1 MQEKEYDLFMNMLRN
16 PDASFDTFV
25 AGGLTTDNT
34 QLLGRSEYESSEK
47 VQEALKDQ
55 YGQFD
60 KNQFDQLYNN
70 AQMYYNLLS
79 SANYDKAMQEQVT
92 YHRDDI
98 FAPADQRR
106 TGPDYQQVI
115 VSNPY
120 KQTSSV
126 FELGK
131 VGERTKSV
139 DELAQANKVL
149 LNPSTA
155 GDNLENAQWG
165 DSPNDSFAEHFFDT
179 LVLAQYDED
188 GTHTDLVS
196 GQIVEHKKGD
206 LKLDQNGNFYY
217 EKLDGRDIYGRRVL
231 NKMNVLTTDGS
242 FWNRYDF
249 FDSDDINQ
257 KSVGGSILKNL
268 ALVGTMFIPYV
279 GPWIAGLSIA
289 TQLAGLG
296 ATLGKMIAGSDNP
309 TLSEIEGWSK
319 SVSRQGAQT
328 EYAQENTWCWENFI
342 NLIGDVAGQLK
353 EQRFVFE
360 KIPYALSGTNIYSK
374 ESMAAKLAELQ
385 KGQQKLF
392 ETRVGDLSKLG
403 KTKEGLQL
411 SVDELRTMSTLK
423 AQAELDSFMKGYQ
436 KLGEVMS
443 KGYMT
448 AITVGDTYGEA
459 KQAGA
464 SDLDATLLTLGYA
477 AGEYALLNTGLGEW
491 ILPELRAGRY
501 KSQAIAKALANIN
514 QDTQAL
520 YRQFGTTLKNVPK
533 EGKKQYVKKIFNL
546 GRDIARA
553 EYATGSRALTASLA
567 AGAGEGVEEVS
578 EELLADFS
586 KGCYDVVKWL
596 QGEDTRLDS
605 FGYNFDTGEFNVS
618 DLANRYSMSLVGGFI
633 GGGLTN
639 AGTNYQSINNLG
651 NMTSKQAIEEVVYMA
666 RNGGLNKFLKEVNK
680 MQLGDRNLSMNTQRN
695 EDGTISFVQGTEQ
708 DNQDVYIKR
717 AINQQA
723 RLIEQILQANGA
735 SLSDE
740 SFLDTQTLNDLRF
753 TALHNSSMAGE
764 LLNEFNGLS
773 SDIVK
778 LTSQINTIQ
787 SKALDANGDKAVSDK
802 EKRNNELSDDDKAV
816 IKKLE
821 SQLKD
826 KQKQLQELLE
836 GKRSYEFIAD
846 ALFEMTPAL
855 SGNLTTVTFP
865 LFAEQMYGKKFSE
878 LTNDEKATAQDK
890 YTKWKASEGR
900 EHIKEISTAFRNIS
914 YQVSNLIKQSAEEYQ
929 ATSDVLQSFNKLLA
943 SKYVLPE
950 GSEVMAL
957 KYAQN
962 EIGEKAISEYFVEA
976 YKTEESDKQLR
987 ATIQKLADIDQTL
1000 PKDEIE
1006 KQEKQIQKEV
1016 EDIKTDILL
1025 YNIDHIM
1032 EPYLGLSFANKQVKS
1047 YLLQLLN
1054 RVKLANAT
1062 KIWEWQDWAES
1073 QGIWNEENPYERKNN
1088 DIISYIKYISNLN
1101 DTPLEENLNQFSI
1114 SIGNDPISISG
1125 LQERLNDA
1133 LTDASQDVTR
1143 FNIED
1148 SLYTDLENAID
1159 TMRMYRA
1166 AILAA
1171 RTDQA
1176 RVGDLYGYNAVLNEI
1191 SGSVEGQSYP
1201 ELAEIDSQTADIFVA
1216 DIDANLNK
1224 LIFLKKLYN
1233 INRSQKLSRQ
1243 NRIATKKDLLIYK
1256 RLKSIVQVLDDD
1268 ELNKWE
1274 GFLQL
1279 QTAINGMTLHEDLLR
1294 SNSTN
1299 LSEEQREQF
1308 EKETIQAEDAIYDFF
1323 QIESNKAKL
1332 SDPKQLA
1339 QLINPNKLQ
1348 LYTEGKELL
1357 NEGLDNLDDNSIV
1370 WWLASRSAI
1379 RSTDFYNQYRQTID
1393 PKAEHPL
1400 APIST
1405 QELAIY
1411 NNYAS
1416 IVNGNI
1422 FSNFYKAYRQAI
1434 VEDWKSKT
1442 VDQRREIAKRIN
1454 IDEVLL
1460 SDDMADYALNFLPAP
1475 RYQNIILTEGIPGSG
1490 KSTAVYSTTIKLL
1503 QQTHPDLLKN
1513 VAVVHGA
1520 NADSAIKLRD
1530 DVGLKQDNS
1539 KTYGR
1544 EGFMKEINPEWK
1556 EYQLDPVKRKYLVPR
1571 KDYAIT
1577 DEKEIR
1583 SSLGIKETQTPPSL
1597 IVIDEISKFTAY
1609 DLDQIDRFAK
1619 KYGITVL
1626 VAGDFDQSGIV
1637 GTHSIEI
1644 NGKNLQWNVDLI
1656 RTNFI
1661 RSPKLGVSMRTDNS
1675 IKTANLQKLQAYM
1688 QDPTNEKIVFQ
1699 YYEDET
1705 GLYGDKVLLYNA
1717 TIGRN
1722 EDKEVT
1728 SIETDKQATVQ
1739 VALEEIDKLI
1749 NTLKPG
1755 QKIGYI
1761 YSDRNSPIFTELSS
1775 DKYSKY
1781 IDFRE
1786 GGSAQGLEGQ
1796 YYVIEADFDNNT
1808 TNYLKD
1814 VYTGMSRAQQGSIII
1829 APSGEDKGIINFD
1842 SEQVHEKIDE
1852 PLSNA
1857 TIAKFANDK
1866 KQLLDKIAASGNK
1879 IEYTPR
1885 TSESVVTQ
1893 TTQTTGNGLQAGTNP
1908 TPPPTTLTYEQE
1920 KKELLAAIE
1929 DAEDAVEAD
1938 RFIFEAN
1945 LRHPG
1950 LREDQDV
1957 IAAYNRK
1964 EKEEDELPVIP
1975 FEAIPESLRE
1985 NAVKAIQAA
1994 KSNPRTDSGL
2004 DQNDNNSDLKYGDVV
2019 RISDDEYVVI
2029 VGVKVRENGNHSYET
2044 LRISSPRNN
2053 TWGFESWPYFR
2064 TQITGIV
2071 KQPQVP
2077 SQSEGQINPSTD
2089 KQPEAL
2095 IYEEDSSPITQTDI
2109 IEESAYQEAVDTSN
2123 QEVNLP
2129 QSTTDDTQ
2137 ASIAINM
2144 LLHTFNT
2151 FETGVLVGP
2160 NGEPVPVGSQAWMNA
2175 RIDSINGLIKIDQ
2188 LLGRP
2193 VRTVQEYVR
2202 QIGRLRSILFNTQD
2216 KSDICT
2222 RLQNNLGLSGVYCT
2236 FALKSSPR
2244 PGDKN
2249 KLNGREFVDSN
2260 PTPFSKGISEQTMF
2274 NGSSDTKSHEWHP
2287 KSIVAIIGSKDTGD
2301 VLELPLIALS
2311 SPFTLLQIKDNNGA
2325 NVFDQVFN
2333 RFQTLKNNGMTY
2345 HEISETLIRE
2355 FDGNVKYQNLINLF
2369 KLFNFTDGG
2378 VFYIRDPQWTPA
2390 KNLELLGPQ
2399 FVTNRGYYQGL
2410 PGLGYDNDATP
2421 ESEWLTVN
2429 DFANNPDR
2437 HNPQTYVT
2445 KNVMVSISGMVDA
2458 GDKSVQIVNPGHPFV
2473 LVSYDTDLNSDK
2485 KVVDYYI
2492 RQATDPSVPKKVKL
2506 VYVIP
2511 PKATIREYLDNLH
2524 KILNKEPNVQNI
2536 GQLFTSYKL
2545 LKILIN
2551 NDSFRSEL
2559 ERKAPGLLSKVERA
2573 IQEVDALST
2582 IDQKKDKLYE
2592 TQDWSQEGFSA
2603 KPVKLAGLFD
2613 GVLMSFAYNRNTL
2626 NSLIGEQNTS
2636 SPDDV
2641 SIQLMEAILSQEGID
2656 GIYYNVKVPKDNP
2669 TMIGSFTV
2677 PLQGNNYSISGK
2689 PFRIHGKIDSYTFRG
2704 NMDWLVSYALSK
2716 MNPTKN
2722 GHLQSGDS
2730 YKYRDRNS
2738 NLVQTISPQQRAINN
2753 TLKYLQQKTGRD
2765 FSEFYQDGNIQEGNA
2780 RVVDTLLSDD
2790 NGLIAFTIGNSIK
2803 VSNRSDYLKGV
2814 VVIQDSSGNSSTS
2827 LDAIGTTDNNGNYQ
2841 FTLTTL
2847 NGAEM
2852 QVYNATYDSKN
2863 DTLIITPEVET
2874 KNSNITL
2881 SVTPENVT
2889 DYLNEGR
2896 EILESIFDFDP
2907 TLSDAFQKTTYEEF
2921 IQALNDLEYIGDM
2934 RIDDL
2939 QSLLEDATPE
2949 QKQII
2954 NDLIELERSHDPDK
2968 QDVNDEGQVC
2978 PPNFKILF

>member
-120 KQTSSV
+120 RQTSSV

-268 ALVGTMFIPYV
+268 ALVGTMFIGGV
-279 GPWIAGLSIA
+279 GPWIAGLSVV

-360 KIPYALSGTNIYSK
+360 KIPYVLSGTNIYSK

-618 DLANRYSMSLVGGFI
+618 DLIDRYSMSLVGGFI

-639 AGTNYQSINNLG
+639 AGTNYKSINNLG

-680 MQLGDRNLSMNTQRN
+680 MQLGDRNLSMNIQRN

-836 GKRSYEFIAD
+836 GKRLYEFIAD

-890 YTKWKASEGR
+890 YTKWKVSEGR

-914 YQVSNLIKQSAEEYQ
+914 YQVSNLIKQSAKEYQ

-987 ATIQKLADIDQTL
+987 ATVQKLADIDQTL
-1000 PKDEIE
+1000 PKEEIE

-1299 LSEEQREQF
+1299 LSEEQREEF

-1370 WWLASRSAI
+1370 WWLASRAAI
-1379 RSTDFYNQYRQTID
+1379 RSTDFYNQYRQIID
-1393 PKAEHPL
+1393 PKAERPL

-1520 NADSAIKLRD
+1520 NADSAVKLRD

-1544 EGFMKEINPEWK
+1544 EEFMKEINPEWK

-1688 QDPTNEKIVFQ
+1688 QNPTNEKMVFQ

-1829 APSGEDKGIINFD
+1829 APSGDDKGIINFD

-1879 IEYTPR
+1879 IEYVPR

-1938 RFIFEAN
+1938 RFIWEAS

-1950 LREDQDV
+1950 LRQDQDV
-1957 IAAYNRK
+1957 IDAYNRK
-1964 EKEEDELPVIP
+1964 EREEEEPLPEQSQNP
-1975 FEAIPESLRE
+1975 PQPEE
-1985 NAVKAIQAA
+1985 QA
-1994 KSNPRTDSGL
+1994 G
-2004 DQNDNNSDLKYGDVV
+2004 QNTPDPD
-2019 RISDDEYVVI
+2019 
-2029 VGVKVRENGNHSYET
+2029 
-2044 LRISSPRNN
+2044 
-2053 TWGFESWPYFR
+2053 
-2064 TQITGIV
+2064 
-2071 KQPQVP
+2071 
-2077 SQSEGQINPSTD
+2077 TD

-2137 ASIAINM
+2137 ASITINM

-2151 FETGVLVGP
+2151 FETGVLIGP

-2216 KSDICT
+2216 KSDICN

-2378 VFYIRDPQWTPA
+2378 VFYIRDLQWTPA
-2390 KNLELLGPQ
+2390 KSLELLGPQ

-2677 PLQGNNYSISGK
+2677 PLQGNNYTISGK

-2730 YKYRDRNS
+2730 YKYRDRDS

-2896 EILESIFDFDP
+2896 EVLESIFDFDP

>member
-16 PDASFDTFV
+16 PEASFDVFV

-34 QLLGRSEYESSEK
+34 QLLDRQEYESSGK

-70 AQMYYNLLS
+70 AQIYYNLLS
-79 SANYDKAMQEQVT
+79 STDYDKIMQEQVT

-98 FAPADQRR
+98 FAPTDQRR
-106 TGPDYQQVI
+106 TGPNYKQVV

-120 KQTSSV
+120 KQTSSI

-131 VGERTKSV
+131 VGGRTKSV
-139 DELAQANKVL
+139 DELAQANRVL
-149 LNPSTA
+149 LNPTTA
-155 GDNLENAQWG
+155 GNNLENAQWG
-165 DSPNDSFAEHFFDT
+165 NSPNDSFTEYFFDT

-188 GTHTDLVS
+188 GTHTDLAS
-196 GQIVEHKKGD
+196 GQTVDHKKGD

-217 EKLDGRDIYGRRVL
+217 EKLDKRDVYGRRVL

-296 ATLGKMIAGSDNP
+296 AMLGKMIAGSDNP

-319 SVSRQGAQT
+319 SVSRQGSQT

-360 KIPYALSGTNIYSK
+360 KIPYVLSGTNIYSK
-374 ESMAAKLAELQ
+374 ESMAAKLAKLE
-385 KGQQKLF
+385 KEQQKLF
-392 ETRVGDLSKLG
+392 EVKVGDLSKLG
-403 KTKEGLQL
+403 KSKNELLL
-411 SVDELRTMSTLK
+411 SVSELKTMSALK
-423 AQAELDSFMKGYQ
+423 AQSKLDSFIKGYQ
-436 KLGEVMS
+436 KIGEVMS

-477 AGEYALLNTGLGEW
+477 AGEYALLNTGIGEW

-501 KSQAIAKALANIN
+501 KAQAIAKALANIN
-514 QDTQAL
+514 QDTQTL
-520 YRQFGTTLKNVPK
+520 YRQFGSTLKNVSK
-533 EGKKQYVKKIFNL
+533 EGKKQYIKKIFNI

-553 EYATGSRALTASLA
+553 EYATGSKTLTASLA

-586 KGCYDVVKWL
+586 KGCYDIVKWL

-605 FGYNFDTGEFNVS
+605 FGYSFDTGEFNLSNLV
-618 DLANRYSMSLVGGFI
+618 DRYSMSLVGGFV

-639 AGTNYQSINNLG
+639 IATNYQSINNLG
-651 NMTSKQAIEEVVYMA
+651 NMTSKQAIEEMVYMA
-666 RNGGLNKFLKEVNK
+666 RNGGLNKFLKEINK
-680 MQLGDRNLSMNTQRN
+680 MQLGDRNLSMNIQQN
-695 EDGTISFVQGTEQ
+695 QDGTISFVQGTEQ

-723 RLIEQILQANGA
+723 RLIEQVLQANGA
-735 SLSDE
+735 SISDE
-740 SFLDTQTLNDLRF
+740 SFLDTQTLSDLRF

-764 LLNEFNGLS
+764 LLNEFNDLS
-773 SDIVK
+773 SDIIK

-787 SKALDANGDKAVSDK
+787 NKALDANGDQVVSDK
-802 EKRNNELSDDDKAV
+802 ERRDNEPSNNTKV
-816 IKKLE
+816 IVKNLE
-821 SQLKD
+821 SQLKE
-826 KQKQLQELLE
+826 KQQQLQDLLD
-836 GKRSYEFIAD
+836 GKRSYEFIAN

-855 SGNLTTVTFP
+855 SGNLITVTFP
-865 LFAEQMYGKKFSE
+865 LFAEQMYGKKFSD
-878 LTNDEKATAQDK
+878 LTNNEKAIAYDK
-890 YTKWKASEGR
+890 YTKWKSSEGR
-900 EHIKEISTAFRNIS
+900 EHIKEISTIFRNIS
-914 YQVSNLIKQSAEEYQ
+914 YQVSNLLKQSEEEY
-929 ATSDVLQSFNKLLA
+929 TSTAPKLQQINSLISQLYQNAEGRETDWLVNAQDLIDTSRDKFNMRLTKLLGTEQDVKELQEI
-943 SKYVLPE
+943 SSRYDSIDSSLPDEQKKQQQEQIRQEYVDKLEEILLSNIGKYVQPFLNR
-950 GSEVMAL
+950 G
-957 KYAQN
+957 
-962 EIGEKAISEYFVEA
+962 
-976 YKTEESDKQLR
+976 
-987 ATIQKLADIDQTL
+987 
-1000 PKDEIE
+1000 
-1006 KQEKQIQKEV
+1006 
-1016 EDIKTDILL
+1016 
-1025 YNIDHIM
+1025 
-1032 EPYLGLSFANKQVKS
+1032 FANVETKQQLDS
-1047 YLLQLLN
+1047 LLT
-1054 RVKLANAT
+1054 AT
-1062 KIWEWQDWAES
+1062 QNIIKRKAVEWDLQY
-1073 QGIWNEENPYERKNN
+1073 EENFDPMKVEEVNPYATQILEIKNLK
-1088 DIISYIKYISNLN
+1088 DQISNLN
-1101 DTPLEENLNQFSI
+1101 ITPLEEILNQFSI
-1114 SIGNDPISISG
+1114 SIGNSPINITN
-1125 LQERLNDA
+1125 LQERLNQI
-1133 LTDASQDVTR
+1133 LNDASHDVTK
-1143 FNIED
+1143 FNID
-1148 SLYTDLENAID
+1148 DDLYRDLENAIN
-1159 TMRMYRA
+1159 TMQMYRS

-1171 RTDQA
+1171 RTDSA
-1176 RVGDLYGYNAVLNEI
+1176 RVGDLYGYNATLNEVAKKI
-1191 SGSVEGQSYP
+1191 EGQSYP
-1201 ELAEIDSQTADIFVA
+1201 QLAEINSQVADIFVA
-1216 DIDANLNK
+1216 DIDTSLNK
-1224 LIFLKKLYN
+1224 LQFLKTLYN

-1243 NRIATKKDLLIYK
+1243 DRIAIKKDLLIYK

-1279 QTAINGMTLHEDLLR
+1279 QTTINGMTLHEDLLR
-1294 SNSTN
+1294 NNSTN
-1299 LSEEQREQF
+1299 LTEEQREEF
-1308 EKETIQAEDAIYDFF
+1308 EKETIQIEDAIYDFF
-1323 QIESNKAKL
+1323 QIESNRARL
-1332 SDPKQLA
+1332 NDPKQLA
-1339 QLINPNKLQ
+1339 QLINPDRLQ

-1370 WWLASRSAI
+1370 WWLASRAAV
-1379 RSTDFYNQYRQTID
+1379 RSTDFYNQYKQIID

-1416 IVNGNI
+1416 IVNGNV
-1422 FSNFYKAYRQAI
+1422 FSNFYKAYRLSI
-1434 VEDWKSKT
+1434 VEDWKSKSIE
-1442 VDQRREIAKRIN
+1442 QRREIAKIIN
-1454 IDEVLL
+1454 IDEILL
-1460 SDDMADYALNFLPAP
+1460 SNDMQDYALNFLTAP

-1513 VAVVHGA
+1513 VIVVHGA

-1530 DVGLKQDNS
+1530 DIGLKQDNS
-1539 KTYGR
+1539 KTYDR

-1556 EYQLDPVKRKYLVPR
+1556 EYQLDPIKRRYLIPK

-1577 DEKEIR
+1577 NEKEIR

-1609 DLDQIDRFAK
+1609 DLDQIDMFAK

-1675 IKTANLQKLQAYM
+1675 IKTANLQKLQTYM
-1688 QDPTNEKIVFQ
+1688 QNLTNEKIMFQ
-1699 YYEDET
+1699 YYESKE
-1705 GLYGDKVLLYNA
+1705 GLYGDKVLLYNT
-1717 TIGRN
+1717 TISRN
-1722 EDKEVT
+1722 EDEEVT
-1728 SIETDKQATVQ
+1728 SVNNEDKRAWTQTILQEV
-1739 VALEEIDKLI
+1739 DKLI
-1749 NTLKPG
+1749 DTLRPG

-1761 YSDRNSPIFTELSS
+1761 YSDRNSPILTELSS
-1775 DKYSKY
+1775 DKYSPY

-1796 YYVIEADFDNNT
+1796 YYIIEADFNSNT
-1808 TNYLKD
+1808 TSYLRD

-1829 APSGEDKGIINFD
+1829 APSGDDKGIINFD
-1842 SEQVHEKIDE
+1842 SEQVQEKIDE
-1852 PLSNA
+1852 PLPKS
-1857 TIAKFANDK
+1857 TISVFADRRK
-1866 KQLLDKIAASGNK
+1866 ELLNKIVTSGNRIK
-1879 IEYTPR
+1879 YTQRVP
-1885 TSESVVTQ
+1885 ESVLVQ
-1893 TTQTTGNGLQAGTNP
+1893 TTQTTGNGLPSGTDS
-1908 TPPPTTLTYEQE
+1908 TPPITTLTYEQE

-1929 DAEDAVEAD
+1929 DAKDSVEAD

-1957 IAAYNRK
+1957 IDAYNRK
-1964 EKEEDELPVIP
+1964 EREEEEPLPEQP
-1975 FEAIPESLRE
+1975 QEPPQPEE
-1985 NAVKAIQAA
+1985 QA
-1994 KSNPRTDSGL
+1994 
-2004 DQNDNNSDLKYGDVV
+2004 DQN
-2019 RISDDEYVVI
+2019 
-2029 VGVKVRENGNHSYET
+2029 T
-2044 LRISSPRNN
+2044 LDPDR
-2053 TWGFESWPYFR
+2053 
-2064 TQITGIV
+2064 
-2071 KQPQVP
+2071 
-2077 SQSEGQINPSTD
+2077 D
-2089 KQPEAL
+2089 KQPETL

-2109 IEESAYQEAVDTSN
+2109 IQDSAYQEAVDTSN

-2129 QSTTDDTQ
+2129 QSTTDNTQ

-2160 NGEPVPVGSQAWMNA
+2160 NGEPVPVGGQAWMDA
-2175 RIDSINGLIKIDQ
+2175 RIDSINGLVKIDQ
-2188 LLGRP
+2188 LSGRP
-2193 VRTVQEYVR
+2193 IKTVQEYIR
-2202 QIGRLRSILFNTQD
+2202 QIGRLRSILFNTKD

-2222 RLQNNLGLSGVYCT
+2222 RLQNNLGLSGIYCT

-2244 PGDKN
+2244 PGDNN

-2274 NGSSDTKSHEWHP
+2274 NGSSDTRSHEWHS
-2287 KSIVAIIGSKDTGD
+2287 KSIVAIIGSRDTGD
-2301 VLELPLIALS
+2301 ILELPLIALS
-2311 SPFTLLQIKDNNGA
+2311 SPFTLLQVKDSNRA
-2325 NVFDQVFN
+2325 NVFDQVYN
-2333 RFQTLKNNGMTY
+2333 RFQALKNSGITY
-2345 HEISETLIRE
+2345 HEISENLIKE
-2355 FDGNVKYQNLINLF
+2355 FEGNIKYHNLINLF

-2378 VFYIRDPQWTPA
+2378 VFYIQDSQWTPA

-2410 PGLGYDNDATP
+2410 PGLEYDNDSTP

-2429 DFANNPDR
+2429 DFANNPDK
-2437 HNPQTYVT
+2437 HNPQTYIT
-2445 KNVMVSISGMVDA
+2445 KNIMISISGMVDA
-2458 GDKSVQIVNPGHPFV
+2458 GDKSIQIVNPGHPFV

-2492 RQATDPSVPKKVKL
+2492 RQETDLSVPKKVKL

-2524 KILNKEPNVQNI
+2524 KILNKESNVQNI

-2559 ERKAPGLLSKVERA
+2559 ERKAPGLLSKVEGA
-2573 IQEVDALST
+2573 IQEVDSLST

-2603 KPVKLAGLFD
+2603 KSVKLAGLFD
-2613 GVLMSFAYNRNTL
+2613 GVLMNFAYNRNTL

-2677 PLQGNNYSISGK
+2677 PLQGNNYTINSK

-2704 NMDWLVSYALSK
+2704 NMGWLVSYALSK

-2738 NLVQTISPQQRAINN
+2738 NLVQTVSPQQRAINN

-2765 FSEFYQDGNIQEGNA
+2765 FSEFYQDGDIRSGNLKVVQTLQEE
-2780 RVVDTLLSDD
+2780 D
-2790 NGLIAFTIGNSIK
+2790 NELVAFMVNGQLK
-2803 VSNRSDYLKGV
+2803 VSNGSNYLQGYAFPSDS
-2814 VVIQDSSGNSSTS
+2814 DGNPCYELEETNNPP
-2827 LDAIGTTDNNGNYQ
+2827 DNNGNYT
-2841 FTLTTL
+2841 FTLEVETPGSGQATY
-2847 NGAEM
+2847 
-2852 QVYNATYDSKN
+2852 YNAIYDSKN

-2874 KNSNITL
+2874 KDSNIIL
-2881 SVTPENVT
+2881 SVTPENIT

-2921 IQALNDLEYIGDM
+2921 VQALNDLEYIGDM
-2934 RIDDL
+2934 RIEDL
-2939 QSLLEDATPE
+2939 QNLLEDATTE

-2954 NDLIELERSHDPDK
+2954 NDLIELERSHDPNK

>member
-60 KNQFDQLYNN
+60 KNQSDQLYNN

-231 NKMNVLTTDGS
+231 NKMNILTTDGS
-242 FWNRYDF
+242 LWNRYDF

-268 ALVGTMFIPYV
+268 ALVGTMFVPYV
-279 GPWIAGLSIA
+279 GPWIAGLSVA
-289 TQLAGLG
+289 SQLAGLG
-296 ATLGKMIAGSDNP
+296 ATFGKMIAGSDNP

-411 SVDELRTMSTLK
+411 SVNELRTMSTLK

-639 AGTNYQSINNLG
+639 ARTNYQSINNLG

-680 MQLGDRNLSMNTQRN
+680 MQLGDRNLSMNTQQN

-787 SKALDANGDKAVSDK
+787 SKALDTNGDKAVSDK
-802 EKRNNELSDDDKAV
+802 EKRNNELSDNDKAV

-826 KQKQLQELLE
+826 KQKQLQDLLE

-855 SGNLTTVTFP
+855 SGNLTAVTFP

-890 YTKWKASEGR
+890 YTRWKTSEGR
-900 EHIKEISTAFRNIS
+900 EHIKAISTAFRNIS
-914 YQVSNLIKQSAEEYQ
+914 YQVSNLIKQSAKEYES
-929 ATSDVLQSFNKLLA
+929 TRDVLQSFNKLLA

-962 EIGEKAISEYFVEA
+962 EVGEKAISEYFVEA

-987 ATIQKLADIDQTL
+987 ATVQKLANIDQTL
-1000 PKDEIE
+1000 PKNEIE
-1006 KQEKQIQKEV
+1006 KQERQIQKEV

-1032 EPYLGLSFANKQVKS
+1032 EPYLGLSFANKQIKS

-1062 KIWEWQDWAES
+1062 KIMEWQDWAES
-1073 QGIWNEENPYERKNN
+1073 QGIWNEENPYERRNN
-1088 DIISYIKYISNLN
+1088 DIISYIKYISNLS

-1114 SIGNDPISISG
+1114 SIGNDPINITG
-1125 LQERLNDA
+1125 LQERLNQMLND
-1133 LTDASQDVTR
+1133 TSQDVTR
-1143 FNIED
+1143 FNIGD
-1148 SLYTDLENAID
+1148 DLYRDLENTIN
-1159 TMRMYRA
+1159 TMQMYRA

-1171 RTDQA
+1171 RTDSA
-1176 RVGDLYGYNAVLNEI
+1176 RVGDLYGYNATLNEI
-1191 SGSVEGQSYP
+1191 AERVEGQSYP
-1201 ELAEIDSQTADIFVA
+1201 ELAEIDSQTADIFIA
-1216 DIDANLNK
+1216 DIDTNLNK
-1224 LIFLKKLYN
+1224 LTFLKTLYN
-1233 INRSQKLSRQ
+1233 INRGQKLSRQ
-1243 NRIATKKDLLIYK
+1243 DRIATKKDLLIYK

-1279 QTAINGMTLHEDLLR
+1279 QTAINGMTLHENLLR

-1299 LSEEQREQF
+1299 LSEEQREEV

-1370 WWLASRSAI
+1370 WWLASRAAI
-1379 RSTDFYNQYRQTID
+1379 RSTDFYNQYRQIID
-1393 PKAEHPL
+1393 PKAERPL

-1513 VAVVHGA
+1513 VAIVHGA
-1520 NADSAIKLRD
+1520 NADSAVKLRD

-1544 EGFMKEINPEWK
+1544 EEFMKEINPEWK

-1577 DEKEIR
+1577 NEKEIR

-1688 QDPTNEKIVFQ
+1688 QDPTNEKVTFQ

-1705 GLYGDKVLLYNA
+1705 GLYGDKVLLYNT
-1717 TIGRN
+1717 TITRN
-1722 EDKEVT
+1722 ENEEVT
-1728 SIETDKQATVQ
+1728 SINNDDKKAWTQTILQEV
-1739 VALEEIDKLI
+1739 DKLI
-1749 NTLKPG
+1749 STLKPG

-1761 YSDRNSPIFTELSS
+1761 YSDRNSPILTELSS

-1796 YYVIEADFDNNT
+1796 YYIIEADFDNNT

-1829 APSGEDKGIINFD
+1829 APSGDDKGIINFD
-1842 SEQVHEKIDE
+1842 SEQVQEKVDE
-1852 PLSNA
+1852 TLSKS
-1857 TIAKFANDK
+1857 TIAVFADK
-1866 KQLLDKIAASGNK
+1866 RKKLLDKIVASGNK

-1938 RFIFEAN
+1938 RFIWEAS

-1950 LREDQDV
+1950 LRQDQDV
-1957 IAAYNRK
+1957 IDAYNRK
-1964 EKEEDELPVIP
+1964 EREEEEPLP
-1975 FEAIPESLRE
+1975 E
-1985 NAVKAIQAA
+1985 
-1994 KSNPRTDSGL
+1994 
-2004 DQNDNNSDLKYGDVV
+2004 
-2019 RISDDEYVVI
+2019 
-2029 VGVKVRENGNHSYET
+2029 
-2044 LRISSPRNN
+2044 
-2053 TWGFESWPYFR
+2053 
-2064 TQITGIV
+2064 
-2071 KQPQVP
+2071 QPQNP
-2077 SQSEGQINPSTD
+2077 PQPEEQAGQNTPDPDTD

-2109 IEESAYQEAVDTSN
+2109 IEESTYQEAVDTSN

-2137 ASIAINM
+2137 ASITINM

-2151 FETGVLVGP
+2151 FETGVLIGP

-2390 KNLELLGPQ
+2390 KSLELLGPQ

-2410 PGLGYDNDATP
+2410 PGLGYDNNATP

-2429 DFANNPDR
+2429 DFANNPDK

-2524 KILNKEPNVQNI
+2524 RILNSEPNVQNI

-2545 LKILIN
+2545 LKILLN

-2559 ERKAPGLLSKVERA
+2559 ERKAPGLLSKVEGA

-2641 SIQLMEAILSQEGID
+2641 SIQLMEVGLSQEGID

-2730 YKYRDRNS
+2730 YKYRDRDS

-2765 FSEFYQDGNIQEGNA
+2765 FSEFYQDGDIRSGNLKVVQTLQEE
-2780 RVVDTLLSDD
+2780 D
-2790 NGLIAFTIGNSIK
+2790 NDLVAFMVNGQLK
-2803 VSNRSDYLKGV
+2803 VSNKSKYLQGYAFPSDNN
-2814 VVIQDSSGNSSTS
+2814 GNPCYELEETNNPP
-2827 LDAIGTTDNNGNYQ
+2827 DNNGNYT
-2841 FTLTTL
+2841 FTLEVDTPGSGQATY
-2847 NGAEM
+2847 
-2852 QVYNATYDSKN
+2852 YNATYDSKN
-2863 DTLIITPEVET
+2863 DTLIITPEVEI
-2874 KNSNITL
+2874 KDSNITL
-2881 SVTPENVT
+2881 SVTPENIT

>member
-34 QLLGRSEYESSEK
+34 QLLGRSEYKSSEK

-890 YTKWKASEGR
+890 YTKWKVSEGR

-914 YQVSNLIKQSAEEYQ
+914 YQVSNLIKQNEEEY
-929 ATSDVLQSFNKLLA
+929 TSIAPELQQVNSLVSQLYENSEGRETAWLKTAQDLIDTSRDKFNMRLTKLLGTEQDVQELQEISSRHDNIDPNLSDEERKQQQEQTRQEYVNKLEEILLRNIG
-943 SKYVLPE
+943 KYVQPFLDR
-950 GSEVMAL
+950 G
-957 KYAQN
+957 
-962 EIGEKAISEYFVEA
+962 
-976 YKTEESDKQLR
+976 
-987 ATIQKLADIDQTL
+987 
-1000 PKDEIE
+1000 
-1006 KQEKQIQKEV
+1006 
-1016 EDIKTDILL
+1016 
-1025 YNIDHIM
+1025 
-1032 EPYLGLSFANKQVKS
+1032 FANVETKQQLDSLLTATWNILKRKAVEWDQWQEENFDPMNMGQVNPYATQILEVKS
-1047 YLLQLLN
+1047 LKDQVANLN
-1054 RVKLANAT
+1054 R
-1062 KIWEWQDWAES
+1062 
-1073 QGIWNEENPYERKNN
+1073 
-1088 DIISYIKYISNLN
+1088 
-1101 DTPLEENLNQFSI
+1101 TPLEENLNQFSI
-1114 SIGNDPISISG
+1114 SIGNDPIDITG
-1125 LQERLNDA
+1125 LQERLNQMLND
-1133 LTDASQDVTR
+1133 TSQDVTR
-1143 FNIED
+1143 FNID
-1148 SLYTDLENAID
+1148 DDLYRDLENAIN
-1159 TMRMYRA
+1159 TMQMYRA

-1171 RTDQA
+1171 RTDSA
-1176 RVGDLYGYNAVLNEI
+1176 RVGDLYGYNATLNEI
-1191 SGSVEGQSYP
+1191 AERVEGQSYP
-1201 ELAEIDSQTADIFVA
+1201 ELAEIDSQTADIFIA
-1216 DIDANLNK
+1216 DIDTNLNK
-1224 LIFLKKLYN
+1224 LTFLKTLYN
-1233 INRSQKLSRQ
+1233 INRGQKLSRQ
-1243 NRIATKKDLLIYK
+1243 DRIATKKDLLIYK

-1279 QTAINGMTLHEDLLR
+1279 QTAINGMTLHENLLR

-1299 LSEEQREQF
+1299 LSEEQREEF

-1370 WWLASRSAI
+1370 WWLASRAAI
-1379 RSTDFYNQYRQTID
+1379 RSTDFYNQYRQIID
-1393 PKAEHPL
+1393 PKVERPL

-1520 NADSAIKLRD
+1520 NADSAVKLRD

-1539 KTYGR
+1539 KIYGR
-1544 EGFMKEINPEWK
+1544 EEFMKEINPEWK

-1688 QDPTNEKIVFQ
+1688 QDPTNEKVTFQ

-1705 GLYGDKVLLYNA
+1705 GLYGDKVLLYNT
-1717 TIGRN
+1717 TITRN
-1722 EDKEVT
+1722 ENEEVT
-1728 SIETDKQATVQ
+1728 SINNDDKKAWTQTILQEV
-1739 VALEEIDKLI
+1739 DKLI
-1749 NTLKPG
+1749 STLKSG

-1761 YSDRNSPIFTELSS
+1761 YSDRNSPILAELSS

-1796 YYVIEADFDNNT
+1796 YYIIEADFDNNT

-1829 APSGEDKGIINFD
+1829 APSGDDKGIINFD
-1842 SEQVHEKIDE
+1842 SEQVQEKVDE
-1852 PLSNA
+1852 TLFKS
-1857 TIAKFANDK
+1857 TIAVFADK
-1866 KQLLDKIAASGNK
+1866 RKKLLDKIAASGNK

-1893 TTQTTGNGLQAGTNP
+1893 ATQTTGNGLQAGTNP

-1938 RFIFEAN
+1938 RFIWEAS

-1950 LREDQDV
+1950 LRQDQDV
-1957 IAAYNRK
+1957 IDAYNRR
-1964 EKEEDELPVIP
+1964 EREEEEPLPEQP
-1975 FEAIPESLRE
+1975 QNPPQPEA
-1985 NAVKAIQAA
+1985 QA
-1994 KSNPRTDSGL
+1994 
-2004 DQNDNNSDLKYGDVV
+2004 DQNTPDPD
-2019 RISDDEYVVI
+2019 
-2029 VGVKVRENGNHSYET
+2029 
-2044 LRISSPRNN
+2044 
-2053 TWGFESWPYFR
+2053 
-2064 TQITGIV
+2064 
-2071 KQPQVP
+2071 
-2077 SQSEGQINPSTD
+2077 TD

-2137 ASIAINM
+2137 ASITINM

-2151 FETGVLVGP
+2151 FETGVLIGP

-2202 QIGRLRSILFNTQD
+2202 QIGRLRSILFNAQD

-2249 KLNGREFVDSN
+2249 RLNGREFVDSN

-2390 KNLELLGPQ
+2390 KSLELLGPQ

-2677 PLQGNNYSISGK
+2677 PLQRNNYSISGK

-2730 YKYRDRNS
+2730 YKYRDRDS

-2803 VSNRSDYLKGV
+2803 VSNRSNYLKGV

-2827 LDAIGTTDNNGNYQ
+2827 LDAIGATDNNGNYQ

-2863 DTLIITPEVET
+2863 DTLIITPEVKT
-2874 KNSNITL
+2874 KDSNITL
-2881 SVTPENVT
+2881 SVTPENIT

-2896 EILESIFDFDP
+2896 EVLESIFDFDP

>member
-289 TQLAGLG
+289 TQLAGLV

-802 EKRNNELSDDDKAV
+802 EKRNNELSDNDKAV

-914 YQVSNLIKQSAEEYQ
+914 YQVSNLIKQNEEEY
-929 ATSDVLQSFNKLLA
+929 TSIAPELQQVNSLVSQLYENSEGRETAWLKTAQDLIDTSRDKFNMRLTKLLGTEQDVQELQEISSRHDNIDPNLSDEERKQQQEQTRQEYVNKLEEILLRNIG
-943 SKYVLPE
+943 KYVQPFLDR
-950 GSEVMAL
+950 G
-957 KYAQN
+957 
-962 EIGEKAISEYFVEA
+962 
-976 YKTEESDKQLR
+976 
-987 ATIQKLADIDQTL
+987 
-1000 PKDEIE
+1000 
-1006 KQEKQIQKEV
+1006 
-1016 EDIKTDILL
+1016 
-1025 YNIDHIM
+1025 
-1032 EPYLGLSFANKQVKS
+1032 FANVETKQQLDSLLTATWNILKRKAVEWDQWQEENFDPMNMGQVNPYATQILEVKS
-1047 YLLQLLN
+1047 LKDQVANLN
-1054 RVKLANAT
+1054 R
-1062 KIWEWQDWAES
+1062 
-1073 QGIWNEENPYERKNN
+1073 
-1088 DIISYIKYISNLN
+1088 
-1101 DTPLEENLNQFSI
+1101 TPLEENLNQFSI
-1114 SIGNDPISISG
+1114 SIGNDPIDITG
-1125 LQERLNDA
+1125 LQERLNQMLND
-1133 LTDASQDVTR
+1133 TSQDVTR
-1143 FNIED
+1143 FNID
-1148 SLYTDLENAID
+1148 DDLYRDLENAIN
-1159 TMRMYRA
+1159 TMQMYRA

-1171 RTDQA
+1171 RTDSA
-1176 RVGDLYGYNAVLNEI
+1176 RVGDLYGYNATLNEI
-1191 SGSVEGQSYP
+1191 AERVEGQSYP
-1201 ELAEIDSQTADIFVA
+1201 ELAEIDSQTADIFIA
-1216 DIDANLNK
+1216 DIDTNLNK
-1224 LIFLKKLYN
+1224 LTFLKTLYN
-1233 INRSQKLSRQ
+1233 INRGQKLSRQ
-1243 NRIATKKDLLIYK
+1243 DRIATKKDLLIYK

-1279 QTAINGMTLHEDLLR
+1279 QTAINGMTLHENLLR

-1299 LSEEQREQF
+1299 LSEEQREEF

-1339 QLINPNKLQ
+1339 HLINPNKLQ

-1370 WWLASRSAI
+1370 WWLASRAAI
-1379 RSTDFYNQYRQTID
+1379 RSTDFYNQYRQIID
-1393 PKAEHPL
+1393 PKAERPL

-1520 NADSAIKLRD
+1520 NADSAVKLRD

-1544 EGFMKEINPEWK
+1544 EEFMKEINPEWK

-1688 QDPTNEKIVFQ
+1688 QDPTNEKVTFQ

-1705 GLYGDKVLLYNA
+1705 GLYGDKVLLYNT
-1717 TIGRN
+1717 TITRN
-1722 EDKEVT
+1722 ENEEVT
-1728 SIETDKQATVQ
+1728 SINNDDKKAWTQTILQEV
-1739 VALEEIDKLI
+1739 DKLI
-1749 NTLKPG
+1749 STLKSG

-1761 YSDRNSPIFTELSS
+1761 YSDRNSPILAELSS

-1796 YYVIEADFDNNT
+1796 YYIIEADFDNNT

-1829 APSGEDKGIINFD
+1829 APSGDDKGIINFD
-1842 SEQVHEKIDE
+1842 SEQVQEKVDE
-1852 PLSNA
+1852 TLSKS
-1857 TIAKFANDK
+1857 TIAVFADK
-1866 KQLLDKIAASGNK
+1866 RKKLLDKIVASGNK

-1929 DAEDAVEAD
+1929 GAEDAVEAD
-1938 RFIFEAN
+1938 RFIWEAS

-1950 LREDQDV
+1950 LRQDQDV
-1957 IAAYNRK
+1957 IDAYNRK
-1964 EKEEDELPVIP
+1964 EREEEEPLP
-1975 FEAIPESLRE
+1975 E
-1985 NAVKAIQAA
+1985 
-1994 KSNPRTDSGL
+1994 
-2004 DQNDNNSDLKYGDVV
+2004 
-2019 RISDDEYVVI
+2019 
-2029 VGVKVRENGNHSYET
+2029 
-2044 LRISSPRNN
+2044 
-2053 TWGFESWPYFR
+2053 
-2064 TQITGIV
+2064 
-2071 KQPQVP
+2071 QPQNP
-2077 SQSEGQINPSTD
+2077 PQPEEQAGQNTPDPDTD

-2137 ASIAINM
+2137 ASITINM

-2151 FETGVLVGP
+2151 FETGVLIGP

-2378 VFYIRDPQWTPA
+2378 VFYIRGPQWTPA
-2390 KNLELLGPQ
+2390 KSLELLGPQ

-2429 DFANNPDR
+2429 DFANDPDR

-2730 YKYRDRNS
+2730 YKYRDRDS

-2765 FSEFYQDGNIQEGNA
+2765 FSEFYQDGDIRSGNLKVVQTLQEEDNEFVA
-2780 RVVDTLLSDD
+2780 FVV
-2790 NGLIAFTIGNSIK
+2790 NGQLK
-2803 VSNRSDYLKGV
+2803 VSNKSKYLQGYAFPSDS
-2814 VVIQDSSGNSSTS
+2814 DGNPCYELEETNNPP
-2827 LDAIGTTDNNGNYQ
+2827 DNNGNYT
-2841 FTLTTL
+2841 FTLEVDTP
-2847 NGAEM
+2847 GSVQAAY
-2852 QVYNATYDSKN
+2852 YNATYDSKN

-2874 KNSNITL
+2874 KDSNITL
-2881 SVTPENVT
+2881 SVTPENIT

-2921 IQALNDLEYIGDM
+2921 IQALNDLEYIGDT

>member
-34 QLLGRSEYESSEK
+34 QLLDRSEYESSEK

-55 YGQFD
+55 YGQFN

-70 AQMYYNLLS
+70 AQIYYNLLS

-131 VGERTKSV
+131 IGERTRSV

-196 GQIVEHKKGD
+196 GQTVEHKKGD

-231 NKMNVLTTDGS
+231 NKMNILTTDGS
-242 FWNRYDF
+242 LWNRYDF

-319 SVSRQGAQT
+319 SVSRQGSQT

-708 DNQDVYIKR
+708 NNQDVYIKR

-787 SKALDANGDKAVSDK
+787 SKALDTNGDKAVSDK
-802 EKRNNELSDDDKAV
+802 EKRNNALSDDDKAV

-826 KQKQLQELLE
+826 KQKQLQDLLE

-855 SGNLTTVTFP
+855 SGNLTSVTFP

-878 LTNDEKATAQDK
+878 LTNDEKAIAQDK
-890 YTKWKASEGR
+890 YTKWKVSEGR

-914 YQVSNLIKQSAEEYQ
+914 YQVSNLIKQNEEEY
-929 ATSDVLQSFNKLLA
+929 TSMAPELQQVNSLVQSLYKNTEIREEAWLQKAQDLIDISRDRFNMRLTELLGTEQDVQELQEISSRHDNIDPNLSDEERKQQQEQTRQEYVNKLEEMLLKNIG
-943 SKYVLPE
+943 KYVQPFLDR
-950 GSEVMAL
+950 G
-957 KYAQN
+957 
-962 EIGEKAISEYFVEA
+962 
-976 YKTEESDKQLR
+976 
-987 ATIQKLADIDQTL
+987 
-1000 PKDEIE
+1000 
-1006 KQEKQIQKEV
+1006 
-1016 EDIKTDILL
+1016 
-1025 YNIDHIM
+1025 
-1032 EPYLGLSFANKQVKS
+1032 FANVETKQQLDSLLTATWNILKRKAVEWDQWQEENFDPMNMGQVNPYATQILEVKS
-1047 YLLQLLN
+1047 LKDQVANLN
-1054 RVKLANAT
+1054 R
-1062 KIWEWQDWAES
+1062 
-1073 QGIWNEENPYERKNN
+1073 
-1088 DIISYIKYISNLN
+1088 
-1101 DTPLEENLNQFSI
+1101 TPLEENLNQFSI
-1114 SIGNDPISISG
+1114 SIGNDPIDITG
-1125 LQERLNDA
+1125 LQERLNQMLND
-1133 LTDASQDVTR
+1133 TSQDVTR
-1143 FNIED
+1143 FNID
-1148 SLYTDLENAID
+1148 DDLYRDLENAIN
-1159 TMRMYRA
+1159 TMQMYRA

-1171 RTDQA
+1171 RTDSA
-1176 RVGDLYGYNAVLNEI
+1176 RVGDLYGYNATLNEI
-1191 SGSVEGQSYP
+1191 AERVEGQSYP
-1201 ELAEIDSQTADIFVA
+1201 ELAEIDSQTADIFIA
-1216 DIDANLNK
+1216 DIDTNLNK
-1224 LIFLKKLYN
+1224 LTFLKTLYN
-1233 INRSQKLSRQ
+1233 INRGQKLSRQ
-1243 NRIATKKDLLIYK
+1243 DRIATKKDLLIYK

-1279 QTAINGMTLHEDLLR
+1279 QTAINGMTLHENLLR

-1299 LSEEQREQF
+1299 LSEEQREEF

-1370 WWLASRSAI
+1370 WWLASRAAI
-1379 RSTDFYNQYRQTID
+1379 RSTDFYNQYRQIID
-1393 PKAEHPL
+1393 PKADRPL

-1520 NADSAIKLRD
+1520 NADSAVKLRD

-1544 EGFMKEINPEWK
+1544 EEFMKEINPEWK

-1619 KYGITVL
+1619 KYGITAL
-1626 VAGDFDQSGIV
+1626 AAGDFDQSGIV

-1688 QDPTNEKIVFQ
+1688 QDPTNEKITFQ

-1717 TIGRN
+1717 TITRN

-1728 SIETDKQATVQ
+1728 SINNDDKKAWTQTILQEV
-1739 VALEEIDKLI
+1739 DRLI
-1749 NTLKPG
+1749 STLKPG

-1761 YSDRNSPIFTELSS
+1761 YSDRNSPILAELSS

-1796 YYVIEADFDNNT
+1796 YYIIEADFDNNT

-1829 APSGEDKGIINFD
+1829 APSGDDKGIVNFD
-1842 SEQVHEKIDE
+1842 SEQVQEKVDE
-1852 PLSNA
+1852 TLSNS
-1857 TIAKFANDK
+1857 TIAVFADK
-1866 KQLLDKIAASGNK
+1866 RKKLLNKIAASGNK
-1879 IEYTPR
+1879 IEYVPR
-1885 TSESVVTQ
+1885 TSESIVTQ
-1893 TTQTTGNGLQAGTNP
+1893 NAQTTGNGLPAGTNP

-1920 KKELLAAIE
+1920 KKELLAAIK

-1950 LREDQDV
+1950 LREDQD
-1957 IAAYNRK
+1957 IIDAYNRK
-1964 EKEEDELPVIP
+1964 EKEEEEPLPEQP
-1975 FEAIPESLRE
+1975 QEPPQPEE
-1985 NAVKAIQAA
+1985 QA
-1994 KSNPRTDSGL
+1994 
-2004 DQNDNNSDLKYGDVV
+2004 DQNTPDPD
-2019 RISDDEYVVI
+2019 R
-2029 VGVKVRENGNHSYET
+2029 
-2044 LRISSPRNN
+2044 
-2053 TWGFESWPYFR
+2053 
-2064 TQITGIV
+2064 
-2071 KQPQVP
+2071 
-2077 SQSEGQINPSTD
+2077 D
-2089 KQPEAL
+2089 KQPETL

-2109 IEESAYQEAVDTSN
+2109 IEEVAYQEAVDTSN

-2390 KNLELLGPQ
+2390 KSLELLGPQ

-2429 DFANNPDR
+2429 DFANNPDK

-2473 LVSYDTDLNSDK
+2473 LVSYDNDLNSDK

-2492 RQATDPSVPKKVKL
+2492 RQATDPSIPKKVKL

-2524 KILNKEPNVQNI
+2524 KILNREPNVQNI

-2559 ERKAPGLLSKVERA
+2559 ERKAPGLLSKAEGA

-2582 IDQKKDKLYE
+2582 LDQKKDKLYE

-2677 PLQGNNYSISGK
+2677 PLQGNNYTISGK

-2730 YKYRDRNS
+2730 YKYRDRDS

-2852 QVYNATYDSKN
+2852 QVYNAIYDSKN

-2874 KNSNITL
+2874 KDSNITL
-2881 SVTPENVT
+2881 SVTPENIT

-2921 IQALNDLEYIGDM
+2921 VQALNDLEYIGNM

-2939 QSLLEDATPE
+2939 QGLLEDATPE

>member
-1 MQEKEYDLFMNMLRN
+1 
-16 PDASFDTFV
+16 
-25 AGGLTTDNT
+25 
-34 QLLGRSEYESSEK
+34 
-47 VQEALKDQ
+47 
-55 YGQFD
+55 
-60 KNQFDQLYNN
+60 
-70 AQMYYNLLS
+70 
-79 SANYDKAMQEQVT
+79 
-92 YHRDDI
+92 
-98 FAPADQRR
+98 
-106 TGPDYQQVI
+106 
-115 VSNPY
+115 
-120 KQTSSV
+120 
-126 FELGK
+126 
-131 VGERTKSV
+131 
-139 DELAQANKVL
+139 
-149 LNPSTA
+149 
-155 GDNLENAQWG
+155 
-165 DSPNDSFAEHFFDT
+165 
-179 LVLAQYDED
+179 
-188 GTHTDLVS
+188 
-196 GQIVEHKKGD
+196 
-206 LKLDQNGNFYY
+206 
-217 EKLDGRDIYGRRVL
+217 
-231 NKMNVLTTDGS
+231 
-242 FWNRYDF
+242 
-249 FDSDDINQ
+249 
-257 KSVGGSILKNL
+257 
-268 ALVGTMFIPYV
+268 
-279 GPWIAGLSIA
+279 
-289 TQLAGLG
+289 
-296 ATLGKMIAGSDNP
+296 
-309 TLSEIEGWSK
+309 
-319 SVSRQGAQT
+319 
-328 EYAQENTWCWENFI
+328 
-342 NLIGDVAGQLK
+342 
-353 EQRFVFE
+353 
-360 KIPYALSGTNIYSK
+360 
-374 ESMAAKLAELQ
+374 
-385 KGQQKLF
+385 
-392 ETRVGDLSKLG
+392 
-403 KTKEGLQL
+403 
-411 SVDELRTMSTLK
+411 
-423 AQAELDSFMKGYQ
+423 
-436 KLGEVMS
+436 
-443 KGYMT
+443 
-448 AITVGDTYGEA
+448 
-459 KQAGA
+459 
-464 SDLDATLLTLGYA
+464 
-477 AGEYALLNTGLGEW
+477 
-491 ILPELRAGRY
+491 
-501 KSQAIAKALANIN
+501 
-514 QDTQAL
+514 
-520 YRQFGTTLKNVPK
+520 
-533 EGKKQYVKKIFNL
+533 
-546 GRDIARA
+546 
-553 EYATGSRALTASLA
+553 
-567 AGAGEGVEEVS
+567 
-578 EELLADFS
+578 
-586 KGCYDVVKWL
+586 
-596 QGEDTRLDS
+596 
-605 FGYNFDTGEFNVS
+605 
-618 DLANRYSMSLVGGFI
+618 
-633 GGGLTN
+633 
-639 AGTNYQSINNLG
+639 
-651 NMTSKQAIEEVVYMA
+651 
-666 RNGGLNKFLKEVNK
+666 
-680 MQLGDRNLSMNTQRN
+680 
-695 EDGTISFVQGTEQ
+695 
-708 DNQDVYIKR
+708 
-717 AINQQA
+717 
-723 RLIEQILQANGA
+723 
-735 SLSDE
+735 
-740 SFLDTQTLNDLRF
+740 
-753 TALHNSSMAGE
+753 
-764 LLNEFNGLS
+764 
-773 SDIVK
+773 
-778 LTSQINTIQ
+778 
-787 SKALDANGDKAVSDK
+787 
-802 EKRNNELSDDDKAV
+802 
-816 IKKLE
+816 
-821 SQLKD
+821 
-826 KQKQLQELLE
+826 
-836 GKRSYEFIAD
+836 
-846 ALFEMTPAL
+846 
-855 SGNLTTVTFP
+855 
-865 LFAEQMYGKKFSE
+865 
-878 LTNDEKATAQDK
+878 
-890 YTKWKASEGR
+890 
-900 EHIKEISTAFRNIS
+900 
-914 YQVSNLIKQSAEEYQ
+914 
-929 ATSDVLQSFNKLLA
+929 
-943 SKYVLPE
+943 
-950 GSEVMAL
+950 
-957 KYAQN
+957 
-962 EIGEKAISEYFVEA
+962 
-976 YKTEESDKQLR
+976 
-987 ATIQKLADIDQTL
+987 
-1000 PKDEIE
+1000 
-1006 KQEKQIQKEV
+1006 
-1016 EDIKTDILL
+1016 
-1025 YNIDHIM
+1025 
-1032 EPYLGLSFANKQVKS
+1032 
-1047 YLLQLLN
+1047 
-1054 RVKLANAT
+1054 
-1062 KIWEWQDWAES
+1062 
-1073 QGIWNEENPYERKNN
+1073 
-1088 DIISYIKYISNLN
+1088 
-1101 DTPLEENLNQFSI
+1101 
-1114 SIGNDPISISG
+1114 
-1125 LQERLNDA
+1125 
-1133 LTDASQDVTR
+1133 
-1143 FNIED
+1143 
-1148 SLYTDLENAID
+1148 
-1159 TMRMYRA
+1159 
-1166 AILAA
+1166 
-1171 RTDQA
+1171 
-1176 RVGDLYGYNAVLNEI
+1176 
-1191 SGSVEGQSYP
+1191 
-1201 ELAEIDSQTADIFVA
+1201 
-1216 DIDANLNK
+1216 
-1224 LIFLKKLYN
+1224 
-1233 INRSQKLSRQ
+1233 
-1243 NRIATKKDLLIYK
+1243 
-1256 RLKSIVQVLDDD
+1256 
-1268 ELNKWE
+1268 
-1274 GFLQL
+1274 
-1279 QTAINGMTLHEDLLR
+1279 MTLHENLLR

-1299 LSEEQREQF
+1299 LSEEQREEF

-1370 WWLASRSAI
+1370 WWLASRAAI
-1379 RSTDFYNQYRQTID
+1379 RSTDFYNQYRQIID
-1393 PKAEHPL
+1393 PKAERPL

-1520 NADSAIKLRD
+1520 NADSAVKLRD

-1544 EGFMKEINPEWK
+1544 EEFMKEINPEWK
-1556 EYQLDPVKRKYLVPR
+1556 EYQLDPVKHKYLVPR

-1577 DEKEIR
+1577 NEKEIR

-1688 QDPTNEKIVFQ
+1688 QDPTNEKVTFQ

-1705 GLYGDKVLLYNA
+1705 GLYGDKVLLYNT
-1717 TIGRN
+1717 TITRN
-1722 EDKEVT
+1722 ENEEVT
-1728 SIETDKQATVQ
+1728 SINNDDKKAWTQTILQEV
-1739 VALEEIDKLI
+1739 DKLI
-1749 NTLKPG
+1749 STLKPG

-1761 YSDRNSPIFTELSS
+1761 YSDRNSPILTELSS

-1796 YYVIEADFDNNT
+1796 YYIIEADFDNNT

-1829 APSGEDKGIINFD
+1829 APSGDDKGIINFD
-1842 SEQVHEKIDE
+1842 SEQVQEKVDE
-1852 PLSNA
+1852 TLSKS
-1857 TIAKFANDK
+1857 TIAVFADK
-1866 KQLLDKIAASGNK
+1866 RKKLLDKIVASGDK

-1929 DAEDAVEAD
+1929 GAEDAVEAD
-1938 RFIFEAN
+1938 RFIQEAS
-1945 LRHPG
+1945 LRHPE
-1950 LREDQDV
+1950 LRQDQDV
-1957 IAAYNRK
+1957 IDAYNRK
-1964 EKEEDELPVIP
+1964 EREEEEPLP
-1975 FEAIPESLRE
+1975 E
-1985 NAVKAIQAA
+1985 
-1994 KSNPRTDSGL
+1994 
-2004 DQNDNNSDLKYGDVV
+2004 
-2019 RISDDEYVVI
+2019 
-2029 VGVKVRENGNHSYET
+2029 
-2044 LRISSPRNN
+2044 
-2053 TWGFESWPYFR
+2053 
-2064 TQITGIV
+2064 
-2071 KQPQVP
+2071 QPQNP
-2077 SQSEGQINPSTD
+2077 SQPEKQAGQNTPDPNTD

-2095 IYEEDSSPITQTDI
+2095 IYEGDLSPITQTDI
-2109 IEESAYQEAVDTSN
+2109 IEESTYQKDVDTSN

-2137 ASIAINM
+2137 ASITINM

-2151 FETGVLVGP
+2151 FETGVLIGP

-2390 KNLELLGPQ
+2390 KSLELLGPQ

-2437 HNPQTYVT
+2437 RNPQTYVT

-2506 VYVIP
+2506 VYVIS

-2559 ERKAPGLLSKVERA
+2559 ERKAPGLLSKVEGA

-2592 TQDWSQEGFSA
+2592 TQDWSQEGFST

-2641 SIQLMEAILSQEGID
+2641 SIQLMEAILSQESID

-2730 YKYRDRNS
+2730 YKYRDRDS

-2814 VVIQDSSGNSSTS
+2814 GVIQDSSGNSSTS
-2827 LDAIGTTDNNGNYQ
+2827 LDAIGTIDNNGNYQ

-2874 KNSNITL
+2874 KDSNITL
-2881 SVTPENVT
+2881 SVTPENIT

-2907 TLSDAFQKTTYEEF
+2907 TLSDVFQKTTYEEF

>member
-60 KNQFDQLYNN
+60 KSQFDQLYNN

-533 EGKKQYVKKIFNL
+533 GGKKQYVKKIFNL

-753 TALHNSSMAGE
+753 TALHNSSMAVE

-890 YTKWKASEGR
+890 YTKWKVSEGR

-914 YQVSNLIKQSAEEYQ
+914 YQVSNLIKQNEEEY
-929 ATSDVLQSFNKLLA
+929 TSIAPELQQVNSLASQLYENSEGRETAWLKTAQDLIDTSRDKFNMRLTKLLGTEQDVQELQEISSRHDNIDPNLSDEERKQQQEQTRQEYVNKLEEILLRNIG
-943 SKYVLPE
+943 KYVQPFLDR
-950 GSEVMAL
+950 G
-957 KYAQN
+957 
-962 EIGEKAISEYFVEA
+962 
-976 YKTEESDKQLR
+976 
-987 ATIQKLADIDQTL
+987 
-1000 PKDEIE
+1000 
-1006 KQEKQIQKEV
+1006 
-1016 EDIKTDILL
+1016 
-1025 YNIDHIM
+1025 
-1032 EPYLGLSFANKQVKS
+1032 FANVETKQQLDSLLTATWNILKRKAVEWDQWQEENFDPMNMGQVNPYATQILEVKS
-1047 YLLQLLN
+1047 LKDQVANLN
-1054 RVKLANAT
+1054 R
-1062 KIWEWQDWAES
+1062 
-1073 QGIWNEENPYERKNN
+1073 
-1088 DIISYIKYISNLN
+1088 
-1101 DTPLEENLNQFSI
+1101 TPLEENLNQFSI
-1114 SIGNDPISISG
+1114 SIGNDPIDITG
-1125 LQERLNDA
+1125 LQERLNQMLND
-1133 LTDASQDVTR
+1133 TSQDVTR
-1143 FNIED
+1143 FNID
-1148 SLYTDLENAID
+1148 DDLYRDLENAIN
-1159 TMRMYRA
+1159 TMQMYRA

-1171 RTDQA
+1171 RIDSA
-1176 RVGDLYGYNAVLNEI
+1176 RVGDLYGYNATLNEI
-1191 SGSVEGQSYP
+1191 AERVEGQSYP
-1201 ELAEIDSQTADIFVA
+1201 ELAEIDSQTADIFIA
-1216 DIDANLNK
+1216 DIDTNLNK
-1224 LIFLKKLYN
+1224 LTFLKTLYN
-1233 INRSQKLSRQ
+1233 INRGQKLSRQ
-1243 NRIATKKDLLIYK
+1243 DRIATKKDLLIYK

-1279 QTAINGMTLHEDLLR
+1279 QTAINGMTLHENLLR

-1299 LSEEQREQF
+1299 LSEEQREEF

-1370 WWLASRSAI
+1370 WWLASRAAI
-1379 RSTDFYNQYRQTID
+1379 RSTDFYNQYRQIID
-1393 PKAEHPL
+1393 PKAERPL

-1520 NADSAIKLRD
+1520 NADSAVKLRD

-1544 EGFMKEINPEWK
+1544 EEFMKEINPEWK

-1577 DEKEIR
+1577 NEKEIR

-1688 QDPTNEKIVFQ
+1688 QDPTNEKVTFQ

-1705 GLYGDKVLLYNA
+1705 GLYGDKVLLYNT
-1717 TIGRN
+1717 TITRN
-1722 EDKEVT
+1722 ENEEVT
-1728 SIETDKQATVQ
+1728 SINNDDKKAWTQTILQEV
-1739 VALEEIDKLI
+1739 DKLI
-1749 NTLKPG
+1749 STLKSG

-1761 YSDRNSPIFTELSS
+1761 YSDRNSPILAELSS

-1796 YYVIEADFDNNT
+1796 YYIIEADFDNNT

-1829 APSGEDKGIINFD
+1829 APSGDDKGIINFD
-1842 SEQVHEKIDE
+1842 SEQVQEKVDE
-1852 PLSNA
+1852 TLSKS
-1857 TIAKFANDK
+1857 TIAVFADK
-1866 KQLLDKIAASGNK
+1866 RKRLLDKIAASGNK

-1893 TTQTTGNGLQAGTNP
+1893 ATQTTGNGLQAGTNP

-1938 RFIFEAN
+1938 RFIWEAS

-1950 LREDQDV
+1950 LRQDQDV
-1957 IAAYNRK
+1957 IDAYNRK
-1964 EKEEDELPVIP
+1964 EREEEEPLP
-1975 FEAIPESLRE
+1975 E
-1985 NAVKAIQAA
+1985 
-1994 KSNPRTDSGL
+1994 
-2004 DQNDNNSDLKYGDVV
+2004 
-2019 RISDDEYVVI
+2019 
-2029 VGVKVRENGNHSYET
+2029 
-2044 LRISSPRNN
+2044 
-2053 TWGFESWPYFR
+2053 
-2064 TQITGIV
+2064 
-2071 KQPQVP
+2071 QPQNP
-2077 SQSEGQINPSTD
+2077 PQPEEQAGQNTPDTD

-2137 ASIAINM
+2137 ASITINM

-2151 FETGVLVGP
+2151 FETGVLIGP

-2175 RIDSINGLIKIDQ
+2175 RIDSINGLVKIDQ

-2193 VRTVQEYVR
+2193 VKTVQEYIR

-2222 RLQNNLGLSGVYCT
+2222 RLQSNLGLSGVYCT

-2311 SPFTLLQIKDNNGA
+2311 SPFTLLQIKDNNRA
-2325 NVFDQVFN
+2325 NVFNQVFN

-2390 KNLELLGPQ
+2390 KSLELLGPQ

-2429 DFANNPDR
+2429 DFANNPDK

-2536 GQLFTSYKL
+2536 GQLFTSYKV

-2559 ERKAPGLLSKVERA
+2559 ERKAPGLLSKVEGA
-2573 IQEVDALST
+2573 IQEVDTLST

-2677 PLQGNNYSISGK
+2677 PLQGNNYTISYK

-2730 YKYRDRNS
+2730 YKYRDRDS

-2765 FSEFYQDGNIQEGNA
+2765 LSEFYQNGNIQEGNA
-2780 RVVDTLLSDD
+2780 KVVDALLSDD

-2814 VVIQDSSGNSSTS
+2814 VVIRDSSGNSSTS

-2874 KNSNITL
+2874 KDSNITL
-2881 SVTPENVT
+2881 SVTPENIT

-2921 IQALNDLEYIGDM
+2921 IQALNDLEYIGNM

>member
-16 PDASFDTFV
+16 PDASFNMFV

-34 QLLGRSEYESSEK
+34 QLLGRSEYESSVK

-70 AQMYYNLLS
+70 AQIYYNLLS

-120 KQTSSV
+120 RQTSSV

-131 VGERTKSV
+131 IGERTRSV

-196 GQIVEHKKGD
+196 GQTVEHKKGD

-279 GPWIAGLSIA
+279 GPWIAGLSIT

-360 KIPYALSGTNIYSK
+360 KIPYALSRTNIYSK

-423 AQAELDSFMKGYQ
+423 AQAELNSFMKGYQ

-501 KSQAIAKALANIN
+501 KSQAIVKALASIN

-586 KGCYDVVKWL
+586 KGCYNVVKWL

-605 FGYNFDTGEFNVS
+605 FGYNFDTGEFNVG

-651 NMTSKQAIEEVVYMA
+651 NMTSQQAIQEMVYMA

-680 MQLGDRNLSMNTQRN
+680 MQLGDRNLSMNIQQN
-695 EDGTISFVQGTEQ
+695 EDGTRYFTQGTEQ
-708 DNQDVYIKR
+708 DNQDIYIKR

-764 LLNEFNGLS
+764 LLNEFNGLN
-773 SDIVK
+773 
-778 LTSQINTIQ
+778 SQIVRLVSSIN
-787 SKALDANGDKAVSDK
+787 SVYNRAFDSDK
-802 EKRNNELSDDDKAV
+802 DGKISDSEERKNKLSKEQKEV
-816 IKKLE
+816 IEKLE
-821 SQLKD
+821 KELKD
-826 KQKQLQELLE
+826 KQKQLQDLLE

-890 YTKWKASEGR
+890 YAKWKTSEGR
-900 EHIKEISTAFRNIS
+900 EHIKAISTAFRNIS
-914 YQVSNLIKQSAEEYQ
+914 YQVSNLIKQNEEEY
-929 ATSDVLQSFNKLLA
+929 TSIAPELQQVNSLVSQLYENSEGREEAWLKAAQDLIDTSRDKFNMRLTKLLGTEQDVQQLQEISSRHDNIDPNLSDEERKQQQEQTRQEYVNKLEEILLRNIG
-943 SKYVLPE
+943 KYVQPFLDRGFANVETKQQLDSLLTATWNILMRKAAEWDQQQEENFNPMSI
-950 GSEVMAL
+950 GQVNLYATQIFEVKSL
-957 KYAQN
+957 
-962 EIGEKAISEYFVEA
+962 
-976 YKTEESDKQLR
+976 
-987 ATIQKLADIDQTL
+987 
-1000 PKDEIE
+1000 KDE
-1006 KQEKQIQKEV
+1006 V
-1016 EDIKTDILL
+1016 
-1025 YNIDHIM
+1025 
-1032 EPYLGLSFANKQVKS
+1032 AN
-1047 YLLQLLN
+1047 LN
-1054 RVKLANAT
+1054 R
-1062 KIWEWQDWAES
+1062 
-1073 QGIWNEENPYERKNN
+1073 
-1088 DIISYIKYISNLN
+1088 
-1101 DTPLEENLNQFSI
+1101 TPLEENLNQFSI
-1114 SIGNDPISISG
+1114 SIGNDPINITG
-1125 LQERLNDA
+1125 LQERLNQMLND
-1133 LTDASQDVTR
+1133 TSQDVTR
-1143 FNIED
+1143 FNID
-1148 SLYTDLENAID
+1148 DDLYRDLENAIN
-1159 TMRMYRA
+1159 TMQMYRA

-1171 RTDQA
+1171 RTDSA
-1176 RVGDLYGYNAVLNEI
+1176 RVGDLYGYNATLNEI
-1191 SGSVEGQSYP
+1191 AERVEGQSYP
-1201 ELAEIDSQTADIFVA
+1201 ELAEIDSQTADIFIA
-1216 DIDANLNK
+1216 DIDTNLNK
-1224 LIFLKKLYN
+1224 LTFLKTLYN
-1233 INRSQKLSRQ
+1233 INRGQKLSRQ
-1243 NRIATKKDLLIYK
+1243 DRIATKKDLLIYK

-1279 QTAINGMTLHEDLLR
+1279 QTAINGMTLHENLLR

-1299 LSEEQREQF
+1299 LSEEQREEF

-1370 WWLASRSAI
+1370 WWLASRAAI
-1379 RSTDFYNQYRQTID
+1379 RSTDFYNQYRQIID
-1393 PKAEHPL
+1393 PKAERPL

-1520 NADSAIKLRD
+1520 NADSAVKLRD

-1544 EGFMKEINPEWK
+1544 EEFMKEINPEWK

-1661 RSPKLGVSMRTDNS
+1661 RGPKLGVSMRTDNS

-1688 QDPTNEKIVFQ
+1688 QDPTNEKVTFQ

-1705 GLYGDKVLLYNA
+1705 GLYGDKVLLYNT
-1717 TIGRN
+1717 TITRN
-1722 EDKEVT
+1722 ENEEVT
-1728 SIETDKQATVQ
+1728 SINNDDKKAWTQTILQEV
-1739 VALEEIDKLI
+1739 DKLI
-1749 NTLKPG
+1749 STLKSG

-1761 YSDRNSPIFTELSS
+1761 YSDRNSPILAELSS

-1796 YYVIEADFDNNT
+1796 YYIIEADFDNNT

-1829 APSGEDKGIINFD
+1829 APSGDDKGIINFD
-1842 SEQVHEKIDE
+1842 SEQVQEKVDE
-1852 PLSNA
+1852 TLSKS
-1857 TIAKFANDK
+1857 TIAVFADK
-1866 KQLLDKIAASGNK
+1866 RKKLLDKIAASGNK
-1879 IEYTPR
+1879 IEYVPR
-1885 TSESVVTQ
+1885 ISESVVTQ

-1938 RFIFEAN
+1938 RFIWEAS

-1950 LREDQDV
+1950 LRQDQDV
-1957 IAAYNRK
+1957 IDAYNRK
-1964 EKEEDELPVIP
+1964 EREEEEPLP
-1975 FEAIPESLRE
+1975 E
-1985 NAVKAIQAA
+1985 
-1994 KSNPRTDSGL
+1994 
-2004 DQNDNNSDLKYGDVV
+2004 
-2019 RISDDEYVVI
+2019 
-2029 VGVKVRENGNHSYET
+2029 
-2044 LRISSPRNN
+2044 
-2053 TWGFESWPYFR
+2053 
-2064 TQITGIV
+2064 
-2071 KQPQVP
+2071 QPQNP
-2077 SQSEGQINPSTD
+2077 PQPEEQAGQNTPDPNTD

-2095 IYEEDSSPITQTDI
+2095 IYEEDLSPITQTDI
-2109 IEESAYQEAVDTSN
+2109 IEESTYQEAVDTSN

-2137 ASIAINM
+2137 ASITINM

-2151 FETGVLVGP
+2151 FETGVLIGP

-2244 PGDKN
+2244 IDKN
-2249 KLNGREFVDSN
+2249 NKNLTLGEFVSSKPYTN
-2260 PTPFSKGISEQTMF
+2260 NKGITTSFDKGKSEKTKF
-2274 NGSSDTKSHEWHP
+2274 NGSSDVNSSDWHQ
-2287 KSIVAIIGSKDTGD
+2287 KSIVAIIGTKESGD

-2311 SPFTLLQIKDNNGA
+2311 SPFTLLQIKDNNGV

-2333 RFQTLKNNGMTY
+2333 RFQTLEKNGITQ
-2345 HEISETLIRE
+2345 HEISETLIKE

-2378 VFYIRDPQWTPA
+2378 VFYIRDPQWTTA
-2390 KNLELLGPQ
+2390 KSLELLGPQ
-2399 FVTNRGYYQGL
+2399 FVTNRGYYQGA
-2410 PGLGYDNDATP
+2410 PGYRYDNNATP
-2421 ESEWLTVN
+2421 ESEWLTVD
-2429 DFANNPDR
+2429 DFANNPDK

-2511 PKATIREYLDNLH
+2511 PKATIREYLNNLH

-2722 GHLQSGDS
+2722 GHLQSEDS
-2730 YKYRDRNS
+2730 YKYRDRDS

-2765 FSEFYQDGNIQEGNA
+2765 FSEFYQDGDIRSGNLKVVQTLQEEDNEFVA
-2780 RVVDTLLSDD
+2780 FVV
-2790 NGLIAFTIGNSIK
+2790 NGQLK
-2803 VSNRSDYLKGV
+2803 VSNKSKYLQGYAFPSDS
-2814 VVIQDSSGNSSTS
+2814 DGNPCYELEETNNPP
-2827 LDAIGTTDNNGNYQ
+2827 DNNGNYT
-2841 FTLTTL
+2841 FTLEVDTPGSVQATY
-2847 NGAEM
+2847 
-2852 QVYNATYDSKN
+2852 YNATYDSKN

-2874 KNSNITL
+2874 KYSNITL
-2881 SVTPENVT
+2881 SVTPDNIT
-2889 DYLNEGR
+2889 DYLNDGR

-2907 TLSDAFQKTTYEEF
+2907 TLSDAFQKTTYGEF
-2921 IQALNDLEYIGDM
+2921 VQALNDLEYIGDE
-2934 RIDDL
+2934 RINDL

>member
-1 MQEKEYDLFMNMLRN
+1 
-16 PDASFDTFV
+16 
-25 AGGLTTDNT
+25 
-34 QLLGRSEYESSEK
+34 
-47 VQEALKDQ
+47 
-55 YGQFD
+55 
-60 KNQFDQLYNN
+60 
-70 AQMYYNLLS
+70 
-79 SANYDKAMQEQVT
+79 
-92 YHRDDI
+92 
-98 FAPADQRR
+98 
-106 TGPDYQQVI
+106 
-115 VSNPY
+115 
-120 KQTSSV
+120 
-126 FELGK
+126 
-131 VGERTKSV
+131 
-139 DELAQANKVL
+139 
-149 LNPSTA
+149 
-155 GDNLENAQWG
+155 
-165 DSPNDSFAEHFFDT
+165 
-179 LVLAQYDED
+179 
-188 GTHTDLVS
+188 
-196 GQIVEHKKGD
+196 
-206 LKLDQNGNFYY
+206 
-217 EKLDGRDIYGRRVL
+217 
-231 NKMNVLTTDGS
+231 
-242 FWNRYDF
+242 
-249 FDSDDINQ
+249 
-257 KSVGGSILKNL
+257 
-268 ALVGTMFIPYV
+268 
-279 GPWIAGLSIA
+279 
-289 TQLAGLG
+289 
-296 ATLGKMIAGSDNP
+296 
-309 TLSEIEGWSK
+309 
-319 SVSRQGAQT
+319 
-328 EYAQENTWCWENFI
+328 
-342 NLIGDVAGQLK
+342 
-353 EQRFVFE
+353 
-360 KIPYALSGTNIYSK
+360 
-374 ESMAAKLAELQ
+374 
-385 KGQQKLF
+385 
-392 ETRVGDLSKLG
+392 
-403 KTKEGLQL
+403 
-411 SVDELRTMSTLK
+411 
-423 AQAELDSFMKGYQ
+423 
-436 KLGEVMS
+436 
-443 KGYMT
+443 
-448 AITVGDTYGEA
+448 
-459 KQAGA
+459 
-464 SDLDATLLTLGYA
+464 
-477 AGEYALLNTGLGEW
+477 
-491 ILPELRAGRY
+491 
-501 KSQAIAKALANIN
+501 
-514 QDTQAL
+514 
-520 YRQFGTTLKNVPK
+520 
-533 EGKKQYVKKIFNL
+533 
-546 GRDIARA
+546 
-553 EYATGSRALTASLA
+553 
-567 AGAGEGVEEVS
+567 
-578 EELLADFS
+578 
-586 KGCYDVVKWL
+586 
-596 QGEDTRLDS
+596 
-605 FGYNFDTGEFNVS
+605 
-618 DLANRYSMSLVGGFI
+618 
-633 GGGLTN
+633 
-639 AGTNYQSINNLG
+639 
-651 NMTSKQAIEEVVYMA
+651 MTSKQAIEEVVYMA

-914 YQVSNLIKQSAEEYQ
+914 YQVSNLIKQNEEEY
-929 ATSDVLQSFNKLLA
+929 TSIAPELQQVNSLVSQLYENSEGRETAWLKTAQDLIDTSRDKFNIRLTKLLGTEQDVQELQEISSRHDNIDPNLSDEERKQQQEQTRQEYVNKLEEILLRNIGKQEYVNKLEEILLRNIG
-943 SKYVLPE
+943 KYVQPFLDR
-950 GSEVMAL
+950 G
-957 KYAQN
+957 
-962 EIGEKAISEYFVEA
+962 
-976 YKTEESDKQLR
+976 
-987 ATIQKLADIDQTL
+987 
-1000 PKDEIE
+1000 
-1006 KQEKQIQKEV
+1006 
-1016 EDIKTDILL
+1016 
-1025 YNIDHIM
+1025 
-1032 EPYLGLSFANKQVKS
+1032 FANVETKQQLDSLLTATWNILKRKAVEWDQWQEENFDPMNMGQVNPYATQILEVKS
-1047 YLLQLLN
+1047 LKDQVANLN
-1054 RVKLANAT
+1054 R
-1062 KIWEWQDWAES
+1062 
-1073 QGIWNEENPYERKNN
+1073 
-1088 DIISYIKYISNLN
+1088 
-1101 DTPLEENLNQFSI
+1101 TPLEENLNQFSI
-1114 SIGNDPISISG
+1114 SIGNDPIDITG
-1125 LQERLNDA
+1125 LQERLNQMLND
-1133 LTDASQDVTR
+1133 TSQDVTR
-1143 FNIED
+1143 FNID
-1148 SLYTDLENAID
+1148 NDLYRDLENAIN
-1159 TMRMYRA
+1159 TMQMYRA

-1171 RTDQA
+1171 RTDSA
-1176 RVGDLYGYNAVLNEI
+1176 RVGDLYGYNATLNEI
-1191 SGSVEGQSYP
+1191 AERVEGQSYP
-1201 ELAEIDSQTADIFVA
+1201 ELAEIDSQTADIFIA
-1216 DIDANLNK
+1216 DIDTNLNK
-1224 LIFLKKLYN
+1224 LTFLKTLYN
-1233 INRSQKLSRQ
+1233 INKGQKLSRQ
-1243 NRIATKKDLLIYK
+1243 DRIATKKDLLIYK

-1279 QTAINGMTLHEDLLR
+1279 QTAINGMTLHENLLR

-1299 LSEEQREQF
+1299 LSEEQREEF

-1370 WWLASRSAI
+1370 WWLASRAAI
-1379 RSTDFYNQYRQTID
+1379 RSTDFYNQYRQIID
-1393 PKAEHPL
+1393 PKAERPL

-1513 VAVVHGA
+1513 VTVVHGA
-1520 NADSAIKLRD
+1520 NADSAVKLRD

-1544 EGFMKEINPEWK
+1544 EEFMKEINPEWK

-1577 DEKEIR
+1577 NEKEIR

-1626 VAGDFDQSGIV
+1626 VAGDFDQSGTV

-1688 QDPTNEKIVFQ
+1688 QDPTNEKVTFQ

-1705 GLYGDKVLLYNA
+1705 GLYGDKVLLYNT
-1717 TIGRN
+1717 TITRN
-1722 EDKEVT
+1722 ENEEVT
-1728 SIETDKQATVQ
+1728 SINNDDKKAWTQTILQ
-1739 VALEEIDKLI
+1739 EIDKLI
-1749 NTLKPG
+1749 STLKPG

-1761 YSDRNSPIFTELSS
+1761 YSDRNSPILTELSS

-1796 YYVIEADFDNNT
+1796 YYIIEADFDNNT

-1829 APSGEDKGIINFD
+1829 APSGDDKGIINFD
-1842 SEQVHEKIDE
+1842 SEQVQEKVDE
-1852 PLSNA
+1852 TLSKS
-1857 TIAKFANDK
+1857 TIAVFADK
-1866 KQLLDKIAASGNK
+1866 RKKLLDKIAASGNK

-1893 TTQTTGNGLQAGTNP
+1893 ATQTTGNGLQAGTNP

-1938 RFIFEAN
+1938 RFIWEAS

-1950 LREDQDV
+1950 LRQDQDV
-1957 IAAYNRK
+1957 IDAYNRK
-1964 EKEEDELPVIP
+1964 EREEEEPLP
-1975 FEAIPESLRE
+1975 E
-1985 NAVKAIQAA
+1985 
-1994 KSNPRTDSGL
+1994 
-2004 DQNDNNSDLKYGDVV
+2004 
-2019 RISDDEYVVI
+2019 
-2029 VGVKVRENGNHSYET
+2029 
-2044 LRISSPRNN
+2044 
-2053 TWGFESWPYFR
+2053 
-2064 TQITGIV
+2064 
-2071 KQPQVP
+2071 QPQNP
-2077 SQSEGQINPSTD
+2077 PQPEEQAGQNTPDPDTD

-2137 ASIAINM
+2137 ASITINM

-2160 NGEPVPVGSQAWMNA
+2160 NGEPVPVGSQTWMNA

-2188 LLGRP
+2188 LLGKP

-2704 NMDWLVSYALSK
+2704 NMNWLVSYALSK

-2730 YKYRDRNS
+2730 YKYRDRDS

-2765 FSEFYQDGNIQEGNA
+2765 FSEFYQDGDIRSGNLKVVQTLQEEDNEFVA
-2780 RVVDTLLSDD
+2780 FVV
-2790 NGLIAFTIGNSIK
+2790 NGQLK
-2803 VSNRSDYLKGV
+2803 VSNKSKYLQGYAFPSDS
-2814 VVIQDSSGNSSTS
+2814 DGNPCYELEETNNPP
-2827 LDAIGTTDNNGNYQ
+2827 DNNGNYT
-2841 FTLTTL
+2841 FTLEVDTP
-2847 NGAEM
+2847 GSVQAAY
-2852 QVYNATYDSKN
+2852 YNATYDSKN

-2874 KNSNITL
+2874 KDSNITL
-2881 SVTPENVT
+2881 SVTPENIT

>member
-34 QLLGRSEYESSEK
+34 QLLDRSEYESSEK

-70 AQMYYNLLS
+70 AQIYYNLLS
-79 SANYDKAMQEQVT
+79 SADYDKIMQEQVT

-131 VGERTKSV
+131 IGERTKSV

-196 GQIVEHKKGD
+196 GQTVEHKKGD

-217 EKLDGRDIYGRRVL
+217 EKLDGRDVYGRRVL

-242 FWNRYDF
+242 LWNRYDF

-411 SVDELRTMSTLK
+411 SVNELRTMSTLK

-436 KLGEVMS
+436 KLGEIMS

-605 FGYNFDTGEFNVS
+605 FGYNFDTGEFNLG
-618 DLANRYSMSLVGGFI
+618 DLVDRYSMSLVGGFV

-651 NMTSKQAIEEVVYMA
+651 NMTSKQAIEEVVYMV

-695 EDGTISFVQGTEQ
+695 EDGTISFAQGTEQ

-717 AINQQA
+717 AINQQS
-723 RLIEQILQANGA
+723 RLIEQILYANGA

-740 SFLDTQTLNDLRF
+740 SFLDMQTLNDLRF

-787 SKALDANGDKAVSDK
+787 SKALDTNGDKAVSDK
-802 EKRNNELSDDDKAV
+802 EKRNNELSDNDKAV

-826 KQKQLQELLE
+826 KQKQLQDLLE

-855 SGNLTTVTFP
+855 SGSLTTVTFP

-878 LTNDEKATAQDK
+878 LTNDEKAIAQDK
-890 YTKWKASEGR
+890 YTKWKTSEGR

-914 YQVSNLIKQSAEEYQ
+914 YQVSNLIKESAIQYKS
-929 ATSDVLQSFNKLLA
+929 TRDVLQSFNKLLA
-943 SKYVLPE
+943 SKYVFPE

-962 EIGEKAISEYFVEA
+962 EVGEKAISEYFVEA

-987 ATIQKLADIDQTL
+987 ATVQKLADIDQTL
-1000 PKDEIE
+1000 PKNEIE
-1006 KQEKQIQKEV
+1006 KQERQIQKEV

-1032 EPYLGLSFANKQVKS
+1032 EPYLELSFANKQIKS

-1062 KIWEWQDWAES
+1062 KIMEWQDWAES

-1088 DIISYIKYISNLN
+1088 DIISYIKYISNLS

-1133 LTDASQDVTR
+1133 LNDASQDITR

-1148 SLYTDLENAID
+1148 GLYGDLENAID

-1191 SGSVEGQSYP
+1191 SGNVEGQSYP
-1201 ELAEIDSQTADIFVA
+1201 ELAEIDSQTADLFVA

-1224 LIFLKKLYN
+1224 LTFLKTLYN

-1294 SNSTN
+1294 NNSTN
-1299 LSEEQREQF
+1299 LSEEQREEF
-1308 EKETIQAEDAIYDFF
+1308 ERETIQAEDAIYDFF

-1332 SDPKQLA
+1332 NDPKQLA

-1370 WWLASRSAI
+1370 WWLASRAAI
-1379 RSTDFYNQYRQTID
+1379 RSTDFYNQYRQIID
-1393 PKAEHPL
+1393 PKAERPL

-1405 QELAIY
+1405 QELAVY

-1520 NADSAIKLRD
+1520 NADSAVKLRD

-1544 EGFMKEINPEWK
+1544 EEFMKEINPEWK

-1688 QDPTNEKIVFQ
+1688 QDPTNEKITFQ

-1717 TIGRN
+1717 TITRN

-1728 SIETDKQATVQ
+1728 SINNDDKKAWTQTILQEV
-1739 VALEEIDKLI
+1739 DKLI
-1749 NTLKPG
+1749 STLKPG

-1761 YSDRNSPIFTELSS
+1761 YSDRNSPILAELSS

-1796 YYVIEADFDNNT
+1796 YYIIEADFDNNT

-1829 APSGEDKGIINFD
+1829 APSGDDKGIVNFD
-1842 SEQVHEKIDE
+1842 SEQVQEKVDE
-1852 PLSNA
+1852 TLSKS
-1857 TIAKFANDK
+1857 TIAVFADK
-1866 KQLLDKIAASGNK
+1866 RKKLLDKIAASGNK
-1879 IEYTPR
+1879 IQYVPR
-1885 TSESVVTQ
+1885 ASESSVTQ
-1893 TTQTTGNGLQAGTNP
+1893 TVQTTGNGLPAGTDS

-1929 DAEDAVEAD
+1929 DAEDSVEAD

-1957 IAAYNRK
+1957 IDAYNRK
-1964 EKEEDELPVIP
+1964 EREEEEPLPEQP
-1975 FEAIPESLRE
+1975 QEPPQPEE
-1985 NAVKAIQAA
+1985 QA
-1994 KSNPRTDSGL
+1994 
-2004 DQNDNNSDLKYGDVV
+2004 DQNTPDPD
-2019 RISDDEYVVI
+2019 R
-2029 VGVKVRENGNHSYET
+2029 
-2044 LRISSPRNN
+2044 
-2053 TWGFESWPYFR
+2053 
-2064 TQITGIV
+2064 
-2071 KQPQVP
+2071 
-2077 SQSEGQINPSTD
+2077 D

-2095 IYEEDSSPITQTDI
+2095 IYEEDLSPITQTDI

-2160 NGEPVPVGSQAWMNA
+2160 NGEPVPVGSQEWMNA

-2244 PGDKN
+2244 PGDGN
-2249 KLNGREFVDSN
+2249 RLSGREFVDSN

-2355 FDGNVKYQNLINLF
+2355 FDGNIKYQNLINLF

-2390 KNLELLGPQ
+2390 KSLELLGPQ

-2421 ESEWLTVN
+2421 EAEWLTVN

-2458 GDKSVQIVNPGHPFV
+2458 GDKSVQIVNPGHSFV

-2492 RQATDPSVPKKVKL
+2492 RQATDPSIPKKVKL

-2524 KILNKEPNVQNI
+2524 KILNREPNVQNI

-2559 ERKAPGLLSKVERA
+2559 ERKAPGLLSKVEGA

-2582 IDQKKDKLYE
+2582 MNQKKDKLYE
-2592 TQDWSQEGFSA
+2592 TQDWSKEGFSA
-2603 KPVKLAGLFD
+2603 KPVALAGLFD

-2636 SPDDV
+2636 SPDDTA
-2641 SIQLMEAILSQEGID
+2641 IQLIEAILSQEGID
-2656 GIYYNVKVPKDNP
+2656 GVYYNAKVPKDNP

-2677 PLQGNNYSISGK
+2677 PLQGNNYTINGK

-2730 YKYRDRNS
+2730 YKYRDRDS
-2738 NLVQTISPQQRAINN
+2738 NLVQTISLQQRAINN

-2765 FSEFYQDGNIQEGNA
+2765 FSGFYQDGNIQEGNA
-2780 RVVDTLLSDD
+2780 RVVNTLLSDD

-2852 QVYNATYDSKN
+2852 QVYNAIYDSKN

-2874 KNSNITL
+2874 KDSNITL
-2881 SVTPENVT
+2881 SVTPENIT

-2907 TLSDAFQKTTYEEF
+2907 TLSDTFQKTTYEEF
-2921 IQALNDLEYIGDM
+2921 VQALNDLEYIGDE
-2934 RIDDL
+2934 RINDL
-2939 QSLLEDATPE
+2939 QGLLEDATPE

-2968 QDVNDEGQVC
+2968 QNVNDEGQVC

>member
-1 MQEKEYDLFMNMLRN
+1 M
-16 PDASFDTFV
+16 
-25 AGGLTTDNT
+25 
-34 QLLGRSEYESSEK
+34 
-47 VQEALKDQ
+47 
-55 YGQFD
+55 
-60 KNQFDQLYNN
+60 
-70 AQMYYNLLS
+70 
-79 SANYDKAMQEQVT
+79 
-92 YHRDDI
+92 
-98 FAPADQRR
+98 
-106 TGPDYQQVI
+106 
-115 VSNPY
+115 
-120 KQTSSV
+120 
-126 FELGK
+126 
-131 VGERTKSV
+131 
-139 DELAQANKVL
+139 
-149 LNPSTA
+149 
-155 GDNLENAQWG
+155 
-165 DSPNDSFAEHFFDT
+165 
-179 LVLAQYDED
+179 
-188 GTHTDLVS
+188 
-196 GQIVEHKKGD
+196 
-206 LKLDQNGNFYY
+206 
-217 EKLDGRDIYGRRVL
+217 
-231 NKMNVLTTDGS
+231 
-242 FWNRYDF
+242 
-249 FDSDDINQ
+249 
-257 KSVGGSILKNL
+257 
-268 ALVGTMFIPYV
+268 
-279 GPWIAGLSIA
+279 
-289 TQLAGLG
+289 
-296 ATLGKMIAGSDNP
+296 
-309 TLSEIEGWSK
+309 
-319 SVSRQGAQT
+319 
-328 EYAQENTWCWENFI
+328 
-342 NLIGDVAGQLK
+342 
-353 EQRFVFE
+353 
-360 KIPYALSGTNIYSK
+360 
-374 ESMAAKLAELQ
+374 
-385 KGQQKLF
+385 
-392 ETRVGDLSKLG
+392 
-403 KTKEGLQL
+403 
-411 SVDELRTMSTLK
+411 
-423 AQAELDSFMKGYQ
+423 
-436 KLGEVMS
+436 
-443 KGYMT
+443 
-448 AITVGDTYGEA
+448 
-459 KQAGA
+459 
-464 SDLDATLLTLGYA
+464 
-477 AGEYALLNTGLGEW
+477 
-491 ILPELRAGRY
+491 
-501 KSQAIAKALANIN
+501 
-514 QDTQAL
+514 
-520 YRQFGTTLKNVPK
+520 
-533 EGKKQYVKKIFNL
+533 
-546 GRDIARA
+546 
-553 EYATGSRALTASLA
+553 
-567 AGAGEGVEEVS
+567 
-578 EELLADFS
+578 
-586 KGCYDVVKWL
+586 
-596 QGEDTRLDS
+596 
-605 FGYNFDTGEFNVS
+605 
-618 DLANRYSMSLVGGFI
+618 
-633 GGGLTN
+633 
-639 AGTNYQSINNLG
+639 
-651 NMTSKQAIEEVVYMA
+651 
-666 RNGGLNKFLKEVNK
+666 
-680 MQLGDRNLSMNTQRN
+680 
-695 EDGTISFVQGTEQ
+695 
-708 DNQDVYIKR
+708 
-717 AINQQA
+717 
-723 RLIEQILQANGA
+723 
-735 SLSDE
+735 
-740 SFLDTQTLNDLRF
+740 
-753 TALHNSSMAGE
+753 
-764 LLNEFNGLS
+764 
-773 SDIVK
+773 
-778 LTSQINTIQ
+778 
-787 SKALDANGDKAVSDK
+787 
-802 EKRNNELSDDDKAV
+802 
-816 IKKLE
+816 
-821 SQLKD
+821 
-826 KQKQLQELLE
+826 
-836 GKRSYEFIAD
+836 
-846 ALFEMTPAL
+846 
-855 SGNLTTVTFP
+855 
-865 LFAEQMYGKKFSE
+865 
-878 LTNDEKATAQDK
+878 
-890 YTKWKASEGR
+890 
-900 EHIKEISTAFRNIS
+900 
-914 YQVSNLIKQSAEEYQ
+914 
-929 ATSDVLQSFNKLLA
+929 
-943 SKYVLPE
+943 
-950 GSEVMAL
+950 
-957 KYAQN
+957 
-962 EIGEKAISEYFVEA
+962 
-976 YKTEESDKQLR
+976 
-987 ATIQKLADIDQTL
+987 
-1000 PKDEIE
+1000 
-1006 KQEKQIQKEV
+1006 
-1016 EDIKTDILL
+1016 
-1025 YNIDHIM
+1025 
-1032 EPYLGLSFANKQVKS
+1032 
-1047 YLLQLLN
+1047 
-1054 RVKLANAT
+1054 
-1062 KIWEWQDWAES
+1062 
-1073 QGIWNEENPYERKNN
+1073 
-1088 DIISYIKYISNLN
+1088 LN
-1101 DTPLEENLNQFSI
+1101 DT
-1114 SIGNDPISISG
+1114 
-1125 LQERLNDA
+1125 
-1133 LTDASQDVTR
+1133 SQDVTR
-1143 FNIED
+1143 FNID
-1148 SLYTDLENAID
+1148 DDLYRDLENAIN
-1159 TMRMYRA
+1159 TMQMYRA

-1171 RTDQA
+1171 RTDSA
-1176 RVGDLYGYNAVLNEI
+1176 RVGDLYGYNATLNEI
-1191 SGSVEGQSYP
+1191 AERVEGQSYP
-1201 ELAEIDSQTADIFVA
+1201 ELAEIDSQTADIFIA
-1216 DIDANLNK
+1216 DIDTNLNK
-1224 LIFLKKLYN
+1224 LTFLKTLYN
-1233 INRSQKLSRQ
+1233 INRGQKLSRQ
-1243 NRIATKKDLLIYK
+1243 DRIATKKDLLIYK
-1256 RLKSIVQVLDDD
+1256 RLESIVQVLDDD

-1279 QTAINGMTLHEDLLR
+1279 QTAINGMTLHENLLR

-1299 LSEEQREQF
+1299 LSEEQRKEF

-1370 WWLASRSAI
+1370 WWLASRAAI
-1379 RSTDFYNQYRQTID
+1379 RSTDFYNQYRQIID
-1393 PKAEHPL
+1393 PKAERPL

-1520 NADSAIKLRD
+1520 NADSAVKLRD

-1544 EGFMKEINPEWK
+1544 EEFMKEINPEWK

-1688 QDPTNEKIVFQ
+1688 QDPTNEKVTFQ

-1705 GLYGDKVLLYNA
+1705 GLYGDKVLLYNT
-1717 TIGRN
+1717 TITRN
-1722 EDKEVT
+1722 ENEEVT
-1728 SIETDKQATVQ
+1728 SINNDDKKAWTQTILQEV
-1739 VALEEIDKLI
+1739 DKLI
-1749 NTLKPG
+1749 STLKSG

-1761 YSDRNSPIFTELSS
+1761 YSDRNSPILAELSS

-1796 YYVIEADFDNNT
+1796 YYIIEADFDNNT

-1829 APSGEDKGIINFD
+1829 APSGDDKGIINFD
-1842 SEQVHEKIDE
+1842 SEQVQEKVDE
-1852 PLSNA
+1852 TLSKS
-1857 TIAKFANDK
+1857 TIAVFADK
-1866 KQLLDKIAASGNK
+1866 RKKLLDKIAASGNK
-1879 IEYTPR
+1879 IEYVPR
-1885 TSESVVTQ
+1885 ISESVVTQ

-1938 RFIFEAN
+1938 RFIWEAS

-1950 LREDQDV
+1950 LKQDQDV
-1957 IAAYNRK
+1957 IDAYNRK
-1964 EKEEDELPVIP
+1964 EREEEEPLP
-1975 FEAIPESLRE
+1975 E
-1985 NAVKAIQAA
+1985 
-1994 KSNPRTDSGL
+1994 
-2004 DQNDNNSDLKYGDVV
+2004 
-2019 RISDDEYVVI
+2019 
-2029 VGVKVRENGNHSYET
+2029 
-2044 LRISSPRNN
+2044 
-2053 TWGFESWPYFR
+2053 
-2064 TQITGIV
+2064 
-2071 KQPQVP
+2071 QPQNP
-2077 SQSEGQINPSTD
+2077 PQPEEQAGQNTPDPNTD

-2095 IYEEDSSPITQTDI
+2095 IYEEDLSPITQTDI
-2109 IEESAYQEAVDTSN
+2109 IEESTYQEAVDTSN

-2137 ASIAINM
+2137 ASITINM

-2151 FETGVLVGP
+2151 FETGVLIGP

-2390 KNLELLGPQ
+2390 KSLELLGPQ

-2429 DFANNPDR
+2429 DFANDPDR

-2669 TMIGSFTV
+2669 TMVGSFTV

-2730 YKYRDRNS
+2730 YKYRDRDS

-2765 FSEFYQDGNIQEGNA
+2765 FSEFYQDGDIRSGNLKVVQTLQEEDNEFVA
-2780 RVVDTLLSDD
+2780 FVV
-2790 NGLIAFTIGNSIK
+2790 NGQLK
-2803 VSNRSDYLKGV
+2803 VSNKSKYLQGYAFPSDS
-2814 VVIQDSSGNSSTS
+2814 DGNPCYELEETNNPP
-2827 LDAIGTTDNNGNYQ
+2827 DNNGNYT
-2841 FTLTTL
+2841 FTLEVDTP
-2847 NGAEM
+2847 GSVQAAY
-2852 QVYNATYDSKN
+2852 YNATYDSKN

-2874 KNSNITL
+2874 KDSNITL
-2881 SVTPENVT
+2881 SVTPENIT

>member
-34 QLLGRSEYESSEK
+34 QLLGHSEYESSEK

-533 EGKKQYVKKIFNL
+533 GGKKQYVKKIFNL

-680 MQLGDRNLSMNTQRN
+680 MQLGDRNLSMNIQRN

-826 KQKQLQELLE
+826 KQKQLQDLLE

-855 SGNLTTVTFP
+855 SGNLTTVTLP

-890 YTKWKASEGR
+890 YTKWKTSEGR

-914 YQVSNLIKQSAEEYQ
+914 YQVSNLIKQNEEEY
-929 ATSDVLQSFNKLLA
+929 TSIAPELQQVNSLVSQLYENSEGRETAWLKTAQDLIDTSRDKFNMRLTKLLGTEQDVQELQEISSRHDNIDPNLSDEERKQQQEQTRQEYVNKLEEILLRNIG
-943 SKYVLPE
+943 KYVQPFLDR
-950 GSEVMAL
+950 G
-957 KYAQN
+957 
-962 EIGEKAISEYFVEA
+962 
-976 YKTEESDKQLR
+976 
-987 ATIQKLADIDQTL
+987 
-1000 PKDEIE
+1000 
-1006 KQEKQIQKEV
+1006 
-1016 EDIKTDILL
+1016 
-1025 YNIDHIM
+1025 
-1032 EPYLGLSFANKQVKS
+1032 FANVETKQQLGSLLTATWNILKRKAVEWDQWQEENFDPMNMGQVNPYATQILEVKS
-1047 YLLQLLN
+1047 LKDQVANLN
-1054 RVKLANAT
+1054 R
-1062 KIWEWQDWAES
+1062 
-1073 QGIWNEENPYERKNN
+1073 
-1088 DIISYIKYISNLN
+1088 
-1101 DTPLEENLNQFSI
+1101 TPLEENLNQFSI
-1114 SIGNDPISISG
+1114 SIGNDPIDITG
-1125 LQERLNDA
+1125 LQERLNQMLND
-1133 LTDASQDVTR
+1133 TSQDVTR
-1143 FNIED
+1143 FNID
-1148 SLYTDLENAID
+1148 DDLYRDLENAIN
-1159 TMRMYRA
+1159 TMQMYRA

-1171 RTDQA
+1171 RTDSA
-1176 RVGDLYGYNAVLNEI
+1176 RVGDLYGYNATLNEI
-1191 SGSVEGQSYP
+1191 AERVEGQSYP
-1201 ELAEIDSQTADIFVA
+1201 ELAEIDRQTADIFIA
-1216 DIDANLNK
+1216 DIDTNLNK
-1224 LIFLKKLYN
+1224 LTFLKTLYN
-1233 INRSQKLSRQ
+1233 INRGQKLSRQ
-1243 NRIATKKDLLIYK
+1243 DRIATKKDLLIYK

-1279 QTAINGMTLHEDLLR
+1279 QTAINGMTLHENLLR
-1294 SNSTN
+1294 SNPTN
-1299 LSEEQREQF
+1299 LSEEQREEF

-1370 WWLASRSAI
+1370 WWLASRAAI
-1379 RSTDFYNQYRQTID
+1379 RSTDFYNQYRQIID
-1393 PKAEHPL
+1393 PKAERPL

-1460 SDDMADYALNFLPAP
+1460 SDDMVDYALNFLPAP

-1520 NADSAIKLRD
+1520 NADSAVKLRD

-1544 EGFMKEINPEWK
+1544 EEFMKEINPEWK

-1577 DEKEIR
+1577 NEKEIR

-1688 QDPTNEKIVFQ
+1688 QDPTNEKVTFQ

-1705 GLYGDKVLLYNA
+1705 GLYGDKVLLYNT
-1717 TIGRN
+1717 TITRN
-1722 EDKEVT
+1722 ENEEVT
-1728 SIETDKQATVQ
+1728 SINNDDKKAWTQTILQEV
-1739 VALEEIDKLI
+1739 DKLI
-1749 NTLKPG
+1749 STLKSG

-1761 YSDRNSPIFTELSS
+1761 YSDRNSPILAELSS

-1796 YYVIEADFDNNT
+1796 YYIIEADFDNNT

-1829 APSGEDKGIINFD
+1829 APSGDDKGIINFD
-1842 SEQVHEKIDE
+1842 SEQVQEKVDE
-1852 PLSNA
+1852 TLSKS
-1857 TIAKFANDK
+1857 TIAVFADK
-1866 KQLLDKIAASGNK
+1866 RKKLLDKIAASGNK
-1879 IEYTPR
+1879 IEYVPR
-1885 TSESVVTQ
+1885 ISESVVTQ

-1908 TPPPTTLTYEQE
+1908 TPPPATLTYEQE

-1957 IAAYNRK
+1957 IDAYNRK
-1964 EKEEDELPVIP
+1964 EREEEEPLP
-1975 FEAIPESLRE
+1975 E
-1985 NAVKAIQAA
+1985 
-1994 KSNPRTDSGL
+1994 
-2004 DQNDNNSDLKYGDVV
+2004 
-2019 RISDDEYVVI
+2019 
-2029 VGVKVRENGNHSYET
+2029 
-2044 LRISSPRNN
+2044 
-2053 TWGFESWPYFR
+2053 
-2064 TQITGIV
+2064 
-2071 KQPQVP
+2071 QPQNP
-2077 SQSEGQINPSTD
+2077 PQPEEQAGQNTPDPNTD

-2095 IYEEDSSPITQTDI
+2095 IYEEDLSPITQTDI
-2109 IEESAYQEAVDTSN
+2109 IEESTYQEAVDTSN

-2137 ASIAINM
+2137 ASITINM

-2151 FETGVLVGP
+2151 FETGVLIGP

-2260 PTPFSKGISEQTMF
+2260 PTPFSKGISEQAMF

-2390 KNLELLGPQ
+2390 KSLELLGPQ

-2429 DFANNPDR
+2429 DFANNPDK

-2669 TMIGSFTV
+2669 TMVGSFTV

-2863 DTLIITPEVET
+2863 DTLIITPEVKT
-2874 KNSNITL
+2874 KDSNITL
-2881 SVTPENVT
+2881 SVTPENIT

-2896 EILESIFDFDP
+2896 EVLESIFDFDP

>member
-586 KGCYDVVKWL
+586 KGCYDIVKWL

-764 LLNEFNGLS
+764 LLNEFNGLG

-787 SKALDANGDKAVSDK
+787 SKALDTNGDKAVSDK

-826 KQKQLQELLE
+826 KQKQLQDLLE
-836 GKRSYEFIAD
+836 GKKSYEFIAD

-890 YTKWKASEGR
+890 YTKWKTSEGR

-914 YQVSNLIKQSAEEYQ
+914 YQVSNLIKQSAKEYES
-929 ATSDVLQSFNKLLA
+929 TRDVLQSFNKLLA

-962 EIGEKAISEYFVEA
+962 EVGEKAISEYFVEA

-987 ATIQKLADIDQTL
+987 ATVQKLADIDQTL
-1000 PKDEIE
+1000 PKNEIE
-1006 KQEKQIQKEV
+1006 KQERQIQKEV

-1032 EPYLGLSFANKQVKS
+1032 EPYLGLSFANKQIKS

-1062 KIWEWQDWAES
+1062 KIMEWQDWAES

-1088 DIISYIKYISNLN
+1088 DIISYIKYISNLS

-1133 LTDASQDVTR
+1133 LNDASQDITR

-1148 SLYTDLENAID
+1148 GLYGDLENAID

-1191 SGSVEGQSYP
+1191 SGNVEGQSYP
-1201 ELAEIDSQTADIFVA
+1201 ELAEIDSQTADIFIA

-1224 LIFLKKLYN
+1224 LIFLRKLYN

-1279 QTAINGMTLHEDLLR
+1279 QTAINGMTLHENLLR

-1299 LSEEQREQF
+1299 LSEEQREEF

-1370 WWLASRSAI
+1370 WWLASRAAI
-1379 RSTDFYNQYRQTID
+1379 RSTDFYNQYRQIID
-1393 PKAEHPL
+1393 PKAERPL

-1520 NADSAIKLRD
+1520 NADSAVKLRD

-1544 EGFMKEINPEWK
+1544 EEFMKEINPEWK

-1688 QDPTNEKIVFQ
+1688 QDPTNEKVTFQ

-1705 GLYGDKVLLYNA
+1705 GLYGDKVLLYNT
-1717 TIGRN
+1717 TITRN
-1722 EDKEVT
+1722 ENEEVT
-1728 SIETDKQATVQ
+1728 SINNDDKKAWTQTILQ
-1739 VALEEIDKLI
+1739 EIDKLI
-1749 NTLKPG
+1749 STLKSG

-1761 YSDRNSPIFTELSS
+1761 YSDRNSPILAELSS

-1796 YYVIEADFDNNT
+1796 YYIIEADFDNNT

-1829 APSGEDKGIINFD
+1829 APSGDDKGIINFD
-1842 SEQVHEKIDE
+1842 QEQVHEKIDE
-1852 PLSNA
+1852 PLSKA

-1866 KQLLDKIAASGNK
+1866 KQLLDRIAASGNK
-1879 IEYTPR
+1879 IEYVPR
-1885 TSESVVTQ
+1885 ASESAIIQ
-1893 TTQTTGNGLQAGTNP
+1893 STQTTGNGLQAGTNP

-1929 DAEDAVEAD
+1929 GAEDAVEAD
-1938 RFIFEAN
+1938 RFIWEAS

-1950 LREDQDV
+1950 LRQDQDV
-1957 IAAYNRK
+1957 IDAYNRK
-1964 EKEEDELPVIP
+1964 EREEEEPLP
-1975 FEAIPESLRE
+1975 E
-1985 NAVKAIQAA
+1985 
-1994 KSNPRTDSGL
+1994 
-2004 DQNDNNSDLKYGDVV
+2004 
-2019 RISDDEYVVI
+2019 
-2029 VGVKVRENGNHSYET
+2029 
-2044 LRISSPRNN
+2044 
-2053 TWGFESWPYFR
+2053 
-2064 TQITGIV
+2064 
-2071 KQPQVP
+2071 QPQNP
-2077 SQSEGQINPSTD
+2077 PQPEEQAGQNTPDPNTD

-2095 IYEEDSSPITQTDI
+2095 IYEEDLSPITQTDI
-2109 IEESAYQEAVDTSN
+2109 IEESTYQEAVDTSN

-2137 ASIAINM
+2137 ASITINM

-2151 FETGVLVGP
+2151 FETGVLIGP

-2260 PTPFSKGISEQTMF
+2260 PTPFSKGISERTMF

-2390 KNLELLGPQ
+2390 KSLELLGPQ

-2716 MNPTKN
+2716 INPTKN

-2730 YKYRDRNS
+2730 YKYRDRDS

-2765 FSEFYQDGNIQEGNA
+2765 FSEFYQDGDIRSGNLKVVQTLQEE
-2780 RVVDTLLSDD
+2780 D
-2790 NGLIAFTIGNSIK
+2790 NELVAFMVNGQLK
-2803 VSNRSDYLKGV
+2803 VSNKSKYLQGYAFPSD
-2814 VVIQDSSGNSSTS
+2814 SNGNPCYELEETNNPP
-2827 LDAIGTTDNNGNYQ
+2827 DNNGNYT
-2841 FTLTTL
+2841 FTLEVDTP
-2847 NGAEM
+2847 GSVQAAY
-2852 QVYNATYDSKN
+2852 YNATYDSKN

-2874 KNSNITL
+2874 KDSNITL
-2881 SVTPENVT
+2881 SVTPENIT

>member
-257 KSVGGSILKNL
+257 KSIGGSILKNL
-268 ALVGTMFIPYV
+268 ALVGTMFIGGV

-360 KIPYALSGTNIYSK
+360 KIPYVLSGTNIYSK

-605 FGYNFDTGEFNVS
+605 FGYNFDTGEFNIS

-639 AGTNYQSINNLG
+639 VGTNYQSINNLG

-723 RLIEQILQANGA
+723 RLIEQTLQANGA

-802 EKRNNELSDDDKAV
+802 ERRNNELSDDDKAV
-816 IKKLE
+816 IRKLE

-914 YQVSNLIKQSAEEYQ
+914 YQVSNLIKQNEEEY
-929 ATSDVLQSFNKLLA
+929 TSMAPELQQVNSLVSQLYENSEGRETAWLKTAQDLIDTSRDKFNMRLTKLLGTEQDVQELQEISSRHDNIDSNLSDEERKQQQEQTRQEYVNKLEEVLLRNIG
-943 SKYVLPE
+943 KYVQPFLDR
-950 GSEVMAL
+950 G
-957 KYAQN
+957 
-962 EIGEKAISEYFVEA
+962 
-976 YKTEESDKQLR
+976 
-987 ATIQKLADIDQTL
+987 
-1000 PKDEIE
+1000 
-1006 KQEKQIQKEV
+1006 
-1016 EDIKTDILL
+1016 
-1025 YNIDHIM
+1025 
-1032 EPYLGLSFANKQVKS
+1032 FANVETKQQLDSLLTATWNILKRKAVEWDQWQEENFDPMNMGQVNPYATQILEVKS
-1047 YLLQLLN
+1047 LKDQVANLN
-1054 RVKLANAT
+1054 R
-1062 KIWEWQDWAES
+1062 
-1073 QGIWNEENPYERKNN
+1073 
-1088 DIISYIKYISNLN
+1088 
-1101 DTPLEENLNQFSI
+1101 TPLEENLDQFSI
-1114 SIGNDPISISG
+1114 SIGNDPIDITG
-1125 LQERLNDA
+1125 LQERLNQMLND
-1133 LTDASQDVTR
+1133 TSQDVTR
-1143 FNIED
+1143 FNID
-1148 SLYTDLENAID
+1148 DDLYRDLENAIN
-1159 TMRMYRA
+1159 TMQMYRA

-1171 RTDQA
+1171 RTDSA
-1176 RVGDLYGYNAVLNEI
+1176 RVGDLYGYNATLNEI
-1191 SGSVEGQSYP
+1191 AERVEGQSYP
-1201 ELAEIDSQTADIFVA
+1201 ELAEIDSQTADIFIA
-1216 DIDANLNK
+1216 DIDTNLNK
-1224 LIFLKKLYN
+1224 LTFLKTLYN
-1233 INRSQKLSRQ
+1233 INRGQKLSRQ
-1243 NRIATKKDLLIYK
+1243 DRIATKKDLLIYK

-1268 ELNKWE
+1268 ELNRWE

-1279 QTAINGMTLHEDLLR
+1279 QTAINGMTLHENLLR

-1299 LSEEQREQF
+1299 LSEEQREEF

-1370 WWLASRSAI
+1370 WWLASRAAI
-1379 RSTDFYNQYRQTID
+1379 RSTDFYNQYRQIID
-1393 PKAEHPL
+1393 PKAERPL

-1513 VAVVHGA
+1513 VTVVHGA
-1520 NADSAIKLRD
+1520 NADSAVKLRD

-1544 EGFMKEINPEWK
+1544 EEFMKEINPEWK

-1577 DEKEIR
+1577 NEKEIR
-1583 SSLGIKETQTPPSL
+1583 SFLGIKETQTPPSL

-1688 QDPTNEKIVFQ
+1688 QDPTNEKVTFQ

-1705 GLYGDKVLLYNA
+1705 GLYGDKVLLYNT
-1717 TIGRN
+1717 TITRN
-1722 EDKEVT
+1722 ENEEVT
-1728 SIETDKQATVQ
+1728 SINNDDKKAWTQTILQEV
-1739 VALEEIDKLI
+1739 DKLI
-1749 NTLKPG
+1749 STLKPG

-1761 YSDRNSPIFTELSS
+1761 YSDRNSPILTELSS

-1796 YYVIEADFDNNT
+1796 YYIIEADFDNNT

-1829 APSGEDKGIINFD
+1829 APSGDDKGIINFD
-1842 SEQVHEKIDE
+1842 SEQVQEKVDE
-1852 PLSNA
+1852 TLSKS
-1857 TIAKFANDK
+1857 TIAVFADK
-1866 KQLLDKIAASGNK
+1866 RKKLLDKIAASGNK
-1879 IEYTPR
+1879 IEYVPR
-1885 TSESVVTQ
+1885 ISESVVTQ

-1929 DAEDAVEAD
+1929 GAEDAVEAD
-1938 RFIFEAN
+1938 RFIWEAS

-1950 LREDQDV
+1950 LRQDQDV
-1957 IAAYNRK
+1957 IDAYNRK
-1964 EKEEDELPVIP
+1964 EREEEEPLP
-1975 FEAIPESLRE
+1975 E
-1985 NAVKAIQAA
+1985 
-1994 KSNPRTDSGL
+1994 
-2004 DQNDNNSDLKYGDVV
+2004 
-2019 RISDDEYVVI
+2019 
-2029 VGVKVRENGNHSYET
+2029 
-2044 LRISSPRNN
+2044 
-2053 TWGFESWPYFR
+2053 
-2064 TQITGIV
+2064 
-2071 KQPQVP
+2071 QPQNP
-2077 SQSEGQINPSTD
+2077 PQPEEQAGQNTPDPDTD

-2137 ASIAINM
+2137 ASITINM

-2151 FETGVLVGP
+2151 FETGVLIGP

-2390 KNLELLGPQ
+2390 KSLELLGPQ

-2429 DFANNPDR
+2429 DFANNSDR

-2641 SIQLMEAILSQEGID
+2641 SIRLMEAILSQEGID

-2921 IQALNDLEYIGDM
+2921 IQVLNDLEYIGDM

>member
-491 ILPELRAGRY
+491 ILPELRARRY

-914 YQVSNLIKQSAEEYQ
+914 YQVSNLIKQNEEEY
-929 ATSDVLQSFNKLLA
+929 TSIAPELQQVNSLVSQLYENSEGRETAWLKTAQDLIDTSRDKFNMRLTKLLGTEQDVQELQEISSRHDNIDPNLSDEERKQQQEQTRQEYVNKLEEILLRNIG
-943 SKYVLPE
+943 KYVHPFLDR
-950 GSEVMAL
+950 G
-957 KYAQN
+957 
-962 EIGEKAISEYFVEA
+962 
-976 YKTEESDKQLR
+976 
-987 ATIQKLADIDQTL
+987 
-1000 PKDEIE
+1000 
-1006 KQEKQIQKEV
+1006 
-1016 EDIKTDILL
+1016 
-1025 YNIDHIM
+1025 
-1032 EPYLGLSFANKQVKS
+1032 FANVETKQQLDSLLTATWNILKRKAVEWDQWQEENFDPMNMGQVNPYATQILEVKS
-1047 YLLQLLN
+1047 LKDQVANLN
-1054 RVKLANAT
+1054 R
-1062 KIWEWQDWAES
+1062 
-1073 QGIWNEENPYERKNN
+1073 
-1088 DIISYIKYISNLN
+1088 
-1101 DTPLEENLNQFSI
+1101 TPLEENLNQFSI
-1114 SIGNDPISISG
+1114 SIENDPIDITG
-1125 LQERLNDA
+1125 LQERLNQMLND
-1133 LTDASQDVTR
+1133 TSQDVTR
-1143 FNIED
+1143 FNID
-1148 SLYTDLENAID
+1148 DDLYRDLENAIN
-1159 TMRMYRA
+1159 TMQMYRA

-1171 RTDQA
+1171 RTDSA
-1176 RVGDLYGYNAVLNEI
+1176 RVGDLYGYNATLNEI
-1191 SGSVEGQSYP
+1191 AERVEGQSYP
-1201 ELAEIDSQTADIFVA
+1201 ELAEIDSQTADIFIA
-1216 DIDANLNK
+1216 DIDTNLNK
-1224 LIFLKKLYN
+1224 LTFLKTLYN
-1233 INRSQKLSRQ
+1233 INRGQKLSRQ
-1243 NRIATKKDLLIYK
+1243 DRIATKKDLLIYK

-1279 QTAINGMTLHEDLLR
+1279 QTAINGMTLHENLLR

-1299 LSEEQREQF
+1299 LSEEQREEF

-1370 WWLASRSAI
+1370 WWLASRAAI
-1379 RSTDFYNQYRQTID
+1379 RSTDFYNQYRQIID
-1393 PKAEHPL
+1393 PKAERPL

-1520 NADSAIKLRD
+1520 NADSAVKLRD

-1544 EGFMKEINPEWK
+1544 EEFMKEINPEWK

-1688 QDPTNEKIVFQ
+1688 QGPTNEKVTFQ

-1705 GLYGDKVLLYNA
+1705 GLYGDKVLLYNT
-1717 TIGRN
+1717 TITRN
-1722 EDKEVT
+1722 ENEEVT
-1728 SIETDKQATVQ
+1728 SINNDDKKAWTQTILQ
-1739 VALEEIDKLI
+1739 EIDKLI
-1749 NTLKPG
+1749 STLKSG

-1761 YSDRNSPIFTELSS
+1761 YSDRNSPILAELSS

-1796 YYVIEADFDNNT
+1796 YYIIEADFDNNT

-1829 APSGEDKGIINFD
+1829 APSGDDKGIINFD
-1842 SEQVHEKIDE
+1842 SEQVQEKVDE
-1852 PLSNA
+1852 TLSKS
-1857 TIAKFANDK
+1857 TIAVFADK
-1866 KQLLDKIAASGNK
+1866 RKKLLDKIAASGNK
-1879 IEYTPR
+1879 IEYVPR
-1885 TSESVVTQ
+1885 ISESVVTQ

-1908 TPPPTTLTYEQE
+1908 TPPPATLTYEQE

-1957 IAAYNRK
+1957 IDAYNRK
-1964 EKEEDELPVIP
+1964 EREEEEPLP
-1975 FEAIPESLRE
+1975 E
-1985 NAVKAIQAA
+1985 
-1994 KSNPRTDSGL
+1994 
-2004 DQNDNNSDLKYGDVV
+2004 
-2019 RISDDEYVVI
+2019 
-2029 VGVKVRENGNHSYET
+2029 
-2044 LRISSPRNN
+2044 
-2053 TWGFESWPYFR
+2053 
-2064 TQITGIV
+2064 
-2071 KQPQVP
+2071 QPQNP
-2077 SQSEGQINPSTD
+2077 PQPEEQTGQNTPDPNTD

-2095 IYEEDSSPITQTDI
+2095 IYEEDLSPITQTDI
-2109 IEESAYQEAVDTSN
+2109 IEESTYQEAVDTSN

-2137 ASIAINM
+2137 ASITINM

-2151 FETGVLVGP
+2151 FETGVLIGP

-2249 KLNGREFVDSN
+2249 RLNGREFVDSN

-2287 KSIVAIIGSKDTGD
+2287 KSIVAILGSKDTGD

-2390 KNLELLGPQ
+2390 KSLELLGPQ

-2730 YKYRDRNS
+2730 YKYRDRDS

-2847 NGAEM
+2847 NGTEM

-2896 EILESIFDFDP
+2896 EVLESIFDFDP

>member
-16 PDASFDTFV
+16 PEASFDTFV

-79 SANYDKAMQEQVT
+79 STDYDKAMQEQVT
-92 YHRDDI
+92 YHRDNI

-268 ALVGTMFIPYV
+268 ALVGTMFIGGV
-279 GPWIAGLSIA
+279 GPWIAGLSVV

-360 KIPYALSGTNIYSK
+360 KIPYVLSGTNIYSK

-605 FGYNFDTGEFNVS
+605 FGYNFDTGEFNIS

-639 AGTNYQSINNLG
+639 ARTNYQSINNLG

-753 TALHNSSMAGE
+753 TTLHNSSMAGE

-802 EKRNNELSDDDKAV
+802 EKRNNELSNDDKAV

-826 KQKQLQELLE
+826 KQKQLQDLLE

-914 YQVSNLIKQSAEEYQ
+914 YQVSNLIKQNEEEY
-929 ATSDVLQSFNKLLA
+929 TSIAPELQQVNSLVSQLYENSEGRETAWLKTAQDLIDTSRDKFNMRLTKLLGTEQDVQELQEISSRHDNIDPNLSDEERKQQQEQTRQEYVNKLEEILLRNIG
-943 SKYVLPE
+943 KYVQPFLDR
-950 GSEVMAL
+950 G
-957 KYAQN
+957 
-962 EIGEKAISEYFVEA
+962 
-976 YKTEESDKQLR
+976 
-987 ATIQKLADIDQTL
+987 
-1000 PKDEIE
+1000 
-1006 KQEKQIQKEV
+1006 
-1016 EDIKTDILL
+1016 
-1025 YNIDHIM
+1025 
-1032 EPYLGLSFANKQVKS
+1032 FANVETKQQLDSLLTATWNILKRKAVEWDQWQEENFDPMNMGQVNPYATQILEVKS
-1047 YLLQLLN
+1047 LKDQVANLN
-1054 RVKLANAT
+1054 R
-1062 KIWEWQDWAES
+1062 
-1073 QGIWNEENPYERKNN
+1073 
-1088 DIISYIKYISNLN
+1088 
-1101 DTPLEENLNQFSI
+1101 TPLEENLNQFSI
-1114 SIGNDPISISG
+1114 SIGNDPIDITG
-1125 LQERLNDA
+1125 LQERLNQMLND
-1133 LTDASQDVTR
+1133 TSQDVTR
-1143 FNIED
+1143 FNID
-1148 SLYTDLENAID
+1148 DDLYRDLENAIN
-1159 TMRMYRA
+1159 TMQMYRA

-1171 RTDQA
+1171 RTDSA
-1176 RVGDLYGYNAVLNEI
+1176 RVGDLYGYNATLNEI
-1191 SGSVEGQSYP
+1191 AERVEGQSYP

-1216 DIDANLNK
+1216 DIDTNLNK
-1224 LIFLKKLYN
+1224 LTFLKTLYN
-1233 INRSQKLSRQ
+1233 INRGQKLSRQ

-1294 SNSTN
+1294 GNSTN
-1299 LSEEQREQF
+1299 LPEEQREEF
-1308 EKETIQAEDAIYDFF
+1308 EKETIQVEDAIYDFF

-1332 SDPKQLA
+1332 NDPQQLA
-1339 QLINPNKLQ
+1339 QLVNPNKLQ

-1370 WWLASRSAI
+1370 WWLASRAAI
-1379 RSTDFYNQYRQTID
+1379 RSTDFYNQYRQIID
-1393 PKAEHPL
+1393 PKAERPL

-1411 NNYAS
+1411 NNYTS

-1442 VDQRREIAKRIN
+1442 VDQRREIAKI
-1454 IDEVLL
+1454 IDLGVKTSEVLL

-1490 KSTAVYSTTIKLL
+1490 KSSAVYSTTIKLL

-1520 NADSAIKLRD
+1520 NADSAVKLRD

-1539 KTYGR
+1539 KTYDR
-1544 EGFMKEINPEWK
+1544 EEFMKEINPEWK

-1609 DLDQIDRFAK
+1609 DVDQIDRFAK

-1626 VAGDFDQSGIV
+1626 AAGDFDQSGIV

-1688 QDPTNEKIVFQ
+1688 QDPTDEKITFQ

-1717 TIGRN
+1717 TITRN
-1722 EDKEVT
+1722 EDKKVT
-1728 SIETDKQATVQ
+1728 SINNDDKKAWTQTILQEV
-1739 VALEEIDKLI
+1739 DKLI
-1749 NTLKPG
+1749 STLKPG

-1761 YSDRNSPIFTELSS
+1761 YSDRNSPILAELSS

-1796 YYVIEADFDNNT
+1796 YYIIEADFDNNT

-1814 VYTGMSRAQQGSIII
+1814 VYTGISRAQQGSIII
-1829 APSGEDKGIINFD
+1829 APSGDDKGIINFD
-1842 SEQVHEKIDE
+1842 SEQVQERVDE
-1852 PLSNA
+1852 TLSKV

-1866 KQLLDKIAASGNK
+1866 KQLLDRIAASGNK
-1879 IEYTPR
+1879 IEYVPR
-1885 TSESVVTQ
+1885 ASESVVTQ
-1893 TTQTTGNGLQAGTNP
+1893 ATQTTGNGLQAGTNP

-1938 RFIFEAN
+1938 RFIQEAS

-1957 IAAYNRK
+1957 IDAYNRK
-1964 EKEEDELPVIP
+1964 EREEEEPLP
-1975 FEAIPESLRE
+1975 E
-1985 NAVKAIQAA
+1985 
-1994 KSNPRTDSGL
+1994 
-2004 DQNDNNSDLKYGDVV
+2004 
-2019 RISDDEYVVI
+2019 
-2029 VGVKVRENGNHSYET
+2029 
-2044 LRISSPRNN
+2044 
-2053 TWGFESWPYFR
+2053 
-2064 TQITGIV
+2064 
-2071 KQPQVP
+2071 QPQEP
-2077 SQSEGQINPSTD
+2077 PQPEEQAGQNTPDPNTD

-2109 IEESAYQEAVDTSN
+2109 IEESAYQKAVDTSN

-2137 ASIAINM
+2137 VSITINM

-2160 NGEPVPVGSQAWMNA
+2160 NGKPVPVGSQAWMDA
-2175 RIDSINGLIKIDQ
+2175 RIDSVNGLVKIDK

-2193 VRTVQEYVR
+2193 IRTVQEYIR

-2244 PGDKN
+2244 IDKN
-2249 KLNGREFVDSN
+2249 NKNLTLGEFVSSKPYTN
-2260 PTPFSKGISEQTMF
+2260 NKGITTSFDKGKSEKTKF
-2274 NGSSDTKSHEWHP
+2274 NGSSDVNSSDWHQ
-2287 KSIVAIIGSKDTGD
+2287 KSIVAIIGTKESGD

-2311 SPFTLLQIKDNNGA
+2311 SPFTLLQIKDNNGV

-2333 RFQTLKNNGMTY
+2333 RFQTLEKNGITQ
-2345 HEISETLIRE
+2345 HEISETLIKE

-2390 KNLELLGPQ
+2390 KSLELLGPQ

-2429 DFANNPDR
+2429 DFANNPDK

-2582 IDQKKDKLYE
+2582 IDQEKDKLYE

-2603 KPVKLAGLFD
+2603 KPIKLAGLFD

-2730 YKYRDRNS
+2730 YKYRDRDS

-2780 RVVDTLLSDD
+2780 KVVDTLLSDD

-2874 KNSNITL
+2874 KDSNITL
-2881 SVTPENVT
+2881 SVTPENIT

-2896 EILESIFDFDP
+2896 EVLESIFDFDP

>member
-16 PDASFDTFV
+16 PEASFDTFV
-25 AGGLTTDNT
+25 TGGMTTDNT
-34 QLLGRSEYESSEK
+34 QLLERSEYESSEK
-47 VQEALKDQ
+47 VQGALKDQ

-79 SANYDKAMQEQVT
+79 SADYDKAMQEQVT
-92 YHRDDI
+92 YHRDNI

-188 GTHTDLVS
+188 GTHTDLIS
-196 GQIVEHKKGD
+196 GQTVEHKKGD

-279 GPWIAGLSIA
+279 GPWIAGLSVA
-289 TQLAGLG
+289 SQLAGLG

-385 KGQQKLF
+385 KKQQKLF

-411 SVDELRTMSTLK
+411 SVDELRTRSILK

-501 KSQAIAKALANIN
+501 KSQAIAKAFANIN

-605 FGYNFDTGEFNVS
+605 FGYNFDTGEFNAS
-618 DLANRYSMSLVGGFI
+618 DLVNRYGMSLVGGFI

-787 SKALDANGDKAVSDK
+787 SKALDTNGDKAVSDK
-802 EKRNNELSDDDKAV
+802 EKRNNALSDDDKAV

-826 KQKQLQELLE
+826 KQKQLQDLLE

-890 YTKWKASEGR
+890 YTKWKTSEGR

-914 YQVSNLIKQSAEEYQ
+914 YQVSNLIKQSAKEYES
-929 ATSDVLQSFNKLLA
+929 TRDVLQSFNKLLA

-950 GSEVMAL
+950 DSEIRAL
-957 KYAQN
+957 RYAQN
-962 EIGEKAISEYFVEA
+962 EIGEKAISEYFIEA

-987 ATIQKLADIDQTL
+987 TTVQKLADVDQAL

-1032 EPYLGLSFANKQVKS
+1032 EPYLGLSFANKQIKS

-1054 RVKLANAT
+1054 RVKLANAA
-1062 KIWEWQDWAES
+1062 KIGEWQDWAES
-1073 QGIWNEENPYERKNN
+1073 QGIWNEENPYERRNN
-1088 DIISYIKYISNLN
+1088 DIISYIKYISNLS

-1133 LTDASQDVTR
+1133 LNDASQDITR

-1148 SLYTDLENAID
+1148 GLYGDLENAID

-1191 SGSVEGQSYP
+1191 SGNVERQSYP
-1201 ELAEIDSQTADIFVA
+1201 ELAEIDSQTADIFIA

-1224 LIFLKKLYN
+1224 LIFLRKLYN

-1279 QTAINGMTLHEDLLR
+1279 QTAINGMTLHENLLR

-1299 LSEEQREQF
+1299 LSEEQREEF

-1370 WWLASRSAI
+1370 WWLASRAAI
-1379 RSTDFYNQYRQTID
+1379 RSTDFYNQYRQIID
-1393 PKAEHPL
+1393 PKAERPL

-1442 VDQRREIAKRIN
+1442 VDQRREIAKIVDLG
-1454 IDEVLL
+1454 IETSEVLL

-1520 NADSAIKLRD
+1520 NADSAVKLRD

-1544 EGFMKEINPEWK
+1544 EEFMKEINPEWK

-1675 IKTANLQKLQAYM
+1675 IKTADLQKLQAYM
-1688 QDPTNEKIVFQ
+1688 QDPTNEKVTFQ

-1722 EDKEVT
+1722 EDKKVT
-1728 SIETDKQATVQ
+1728 SIETDKQATVR

-1796 YYVIEADFDNNT
+1796 YYIIEADFDNNT

-1829 APSGEDKGIINFD
+1829 APSGDDKGIINFD
-1842 SEQVHEKIDE
+1842 SKQVHEKIDE
-1852 PLSNA
+1852 PLSKA

-1866 KQLLDKIAASGNK
+1866 KQLLDRIAASGNK
-1879 IEYTPR
+1879 IEYVPR
-1885 TSESVVTQ
+1885 ASESVVTQ

-1929 DAEDAVEAD
+1929 DAEDSVEAD

-1957 IAAYNRK
+1957 IDAYNRK
-1964 EKEEDELPVIP
+1964 EREEEEPLPEQPQEPPQPKE
-1975 FEAIPESLRE
+1975 
-1985 NAVKAIQAA
+1985 QA
-1994 KSNPRTDSGL
+1994 
-2004 DQNDNNSDLKYGDVV
+2004 DQNTPDPD
-2019 RISDDEYVVI
+2019 R
-2029 VGVKVRENGNHSYET
+2029 
-2044 LRISSPRNN
+2044 
-2053 TWGFESWPYFR
+2053 
-2064 TQITGIV
+2064 
-2071 KQPQVP
+2071 
-2077 SQSEGQINPSTD
+2077 D
-2089 KQPEAL
+2089 KQPETL

-2390 KNLELLGPQ
+2390 KSLELLGPQ

-2429 DFANNPDR
+2429 DFANDPDR

-2669 TMIGSFTV
+2669 TMVGSFTV

-2730 YKYRDRNS
+2730 YKYRDRDS

-2753 TLKYLQQKTGRD
+2753 TLKYLQQKTGKD
-2765 FSEFYQDGNIQEGNA
+2765 FSEFYQDGDIRSGNLKVVKTLQEEDNEFVA
-2780 RVVDTLLSDD
+2780 FVV
-2790 NGLIAFTIGNSIK
+2790 NGQLK
-2803 VSNRSDYLKGV
+2803 VSNKSKYLQGYAFPSDS
-2814 VVIQDSSGNSSTS
+2814 DGNPCYELEETNNPP
-2827 LDAIGTTDNNGNYQ
+2827 DNNGNYT
-2841 FTLTTL
+2841 FTLEVDTP
-2847 NGAEM
+2847 GSVQAAY
-2852 QVYNATYDSKN
+2852 YNATYDSKN

-2874 KNSNITL
+2874 KDSNITL
-2881 SVTPENVT
+2881 SVTPENIT

-2896 EILESIFDFDP
+2896 EVLESIFDFDP

>member
-553 EYATGSRALTASLA
+553 EYATGSRVLTASLA

-826 KQKQLQELLE
+826 KQKQLQDLLE

-914 YQVSNLIKQSAEEYQ
+914 YQVSNLIKQNAEEYK
-929 ATSDVLQSFNKLLA
+929 TTRDVLQSFNKLLA
-943 SKYVLPE
+943 SKYVLPG
-950 GSEVMAL
+950 GSETIAL
-957 KYAQN
+957 EYAQN
-962 EIGEKAISEYFVEA
+962 QIGEKTISDYFVEA

-987 ATIQKLADIDQTL
+987 EVVQKLADIDQTL
-1000 PKDEIE
+1000 PKNEIE
-1006 KQEKQIQKEV
+1006 RQEKQIQKEV

-1032 EPYLGLSFANKQVKS
+1032 EPYLGLSFANKQMKS

-1054 RVKLANAT
+1054 RVKLANIV
-1062 KIWEWQDWAES
+1062 KIGEWQDWAES

-1088 DIISYIKYISNLN
+1088 DIISYIKYISNLS

-1125 LQERLNDA
+1125 LQERLNNA
-1133 LTDASQDVTR
+1133 LDDASQDITR

-1148 SLYTDLENAID
+1148 SLYGDLENAID

-1176 RVGDLYGYNAVLNEI
+1176 RVGDLYGYNATLNEI
-1191 SGSVEGQSYP
+1191 AERTEGQSYP

-1224 LIFLKKLYN
+1224 LTFLKRLYN
-1233 INRSQKLSRQ
+1233 INRGQKLSRQ
-1243 NRIATKKDLLIYK
+1243 DRIATKKDLLIYK

-1279 QTAINGMTLHEDLLR
+1279 QTAISGMTLHENLLR

-1299 LSEEQREQF
+1299 LSEEQREEF

-1332 SDPKQLA
+1332 SDPKQLT

-1370 WWLASRSAI
+1370 WWLASRAAI
-1379 RSTDFYNQYRQTID
+1379 RSTDFYNQYRQIID
-1393 PKAEHPL
+1393 PKAERPL

-1460 SDDMADYALNFLPAP
+1460 SDDMADYALNFLPTP

-1520 NADSAIKLRD
+1520 NADSAVKLRD

-1539 KTYGR
+1539 KTYDR

-1577 DEKEIR
+1577 NEKEIR

-1688 QDPTNEKIVFQ
+1688 QDPTNEKVTFQ

-1705 GLYGDKVLLYNA
+1705 GLYGDKVLLYNT
-1717 TIGRN
+1717 TITRN
-1722 EDKEVT
+1722 ENEEVT
-1728 SIETDKQATVQ
+1728 SINNDDKKAWTQTILQEV
-1739 VALEEIDKLI
+1739 DKLI
-1749 NTLKPG
+1749 STLKSG

-1761 YSDRNSPIFTELSS
+1761 YSDRNSPILAELSS

-1796 YYVIEADFDNNT
+1796 YYIIEADFDNNT

-1829 APSGEDKGIINFD
+1829 APSGDDKGIINFD
-1842 SEQVHEKIDE
+1842 SEQVQEKVDE
-1852 PLSNA
+1852 TLSKS
-1857 TIAKFANDK
+1857 TIAVFADK
-1866 KQLLDKIAASGNK
+1866 RKKLLDKIAASGNK
-1879 IEYTPR
+1879 IEYVPR
-1885 TSESVVTQ
+1885 ISESVVTQ

-1938 RFIFEAN
+1938 RFIWEAS

-1950 LREDQDV
+1950 LRQDQDV
-1957 IAAYNRK
+1957 IDAYNRK
-1964 EKEEDELPVIP
+1964 EREEEEPLP
-1975 FEAIPESLRE
+1975 E
-1985 NAVKAIQAA
+1985 
-1994 KSNPRTDSGL
+1994 
-2004 DQNDNNSDLKYGDVV
+2004 
-2019 RISDDEYVVI
+2019 
-2029 VGVKVRENGNHSYET
+2029 
-2044 LRISSPRNN
+2044 
-2053 TWGFESWPYFR
+2053 
-2064 TQITGIV
+2064 
-2071 KQPQVP
+2071 QPQNP
-2077 SQSEGQINPSTD
+2077 PQPEEQAGQNTPDPNTD

-2095 IYEEDSSPITQTDI
+2095 IYEEDLSPITQTDI
-2109 IEESAYQEAVDTSN
+2109 IEESTYQEAVDTSN

-2137 ASIAINM
+2137 ASITINM

-2151 FETGVLVGP
+2151 FETGVLIGP

-2390 KNLELLGPQ
+2390 KSLELLGPQ

-2429 DFANNPDR
+2429 DFANNPDK

-2603 KPVKLAGLFD
+2603 KPVKLSGLFD

-2730 YKYRDRNS
+2730 YKYRDRDS

-2753 TLKYLQQKTGRD
+2753 TLKYLQQKTGKD
-2765 FSEFYQDGNIQEGNA
+2765 FSEFYQDGDIRSGNLKVVKTLQEEDNEFVA
-2780 RVVDTLLSDD
+2780 FVV
-2790 NGLIAFTIGNSIK
+2790 NGQLK
-2803 VSNRSDYLKGV
+2803 VSNKSKYLQGYAFPSDS
-2814 VVIQDSSGNSSTS
+2814 DGNPCYELEETNNPP
-2827 LDAIGTTDNNGNYQ
+2827 DNNGNYT
-2841 FTLTTL
+2841 FTLEVDTP
-2847 NGAEM
+2847 GSVQAAY
-2852 QVYNATYDSKN
+2852 YNATYDSKN

-2874 KNSNITL
+2874 KDSNITL
-2881 SVTPENVT
+2881 SVTPENIT

-2896 EILESIFDFDP
+2896 EVLESIFDFDP

>member
-16 PDASFDTFV
+16 PEASFDIFV

-34 QLLGRSEYESSEK
+34 QLLDRQEYESSGK

-106 TGPDYQQVI
+106 IGPDYQQVI

-618 DLANRYSMSLVGGFI
+618 DLVDRYSMSLVGGFV

-826 KQKQLQELLE
+826 KQKQLQDLLE

-914 YQVSNLIKQSAEEYQ
+914 YQVSNLIKQNEEEY
-929 ATSDVLQSFNKLLA
+929 TSIAPELQQVNSLVSQLYENSEGREIAWLKTAQDLIDTSRDKFNMRLTKLLGTEQDVQELQEISSRHDNIDPNLSDEERKQQQEQTRQEYVNKLEEILLRNIG
-943 SKYVLPE
+943 KYVQPFLDR
-950 GSEVMAL
+950 G
-957 KYAQN
+957 
-962 EIGEKAISEYFVEA
+962 
-976 YKTEESDKQLR
+976 
-987 ATIQKLADIDQTL
+987 
-1000 PKDEIE
+1000 
-1006 KQEKQIQKEV
+1006 
-1016 EDIKTDILL
+1016 
-1025 YNIDHIM
+1025 
-1032 EPYLGLSFANKQVKS
+1032 FANVETKQQLDSLLTATWNILKRKAVEWDQWQEENFDPMNMGQVNPYATQILEVKS
-1047 YLLQLLN
+1047 LKDQVANLN
-1054 RVKLANAT
+1054 R
-1062 KIWEWQDWAES
+1062 
-1073 QGIWNEENPYERKNN
+1073 
-1088 DIISYIKYISNLN
+1088 
-1101 DTPLEENLNQFSI
+1101 TPLEENLNQFSI
-1114 SIGNDPISISG
+1114 SIGNDPIDITG
-1125 LQERLNDA
+1125 LQERLNQMLND
-1133 LTDASQDVTR
+1133 TSQDITR
-1143 FNIED
+1143 FNID
-1148 SLYTDLENAID
+1148 DDLYRDLENAIN
-1159 TMRMYRA
+1159 TMQMYRA

-1171 RTDQA
+1171 RTDSA
-1176 RVGDLYGYNAVLNEI
+1176 RVGDLYGYNATLNEI
-1191 SGSVEGQSYP
+1191 AERVEGQSYP
-1201 ELAEIDSQTADIFVA
+1201 ELAEIDSQTADIFIA
-1216 DIDANLNK
+1216 DIDTNLNK
-1224 LIFLKKLYN
+1224 LTFLKTLYN
-1233 INRSQKLSRQ
+1233 INRGQKLSRQ
-1243 NRIATKKDLLIYK
+1243 DRIATKKDLLIYK

-1279 QTAINGMTLHEDLLR
+1279 QTAINGMTLHENLLR

-1299 LSEEQREQF
+1299 LSEEQREEF

-1370 WWLASRSAI
+1370 WWLASRAAI
-1379 RSTDFYNQYRQTID
+1379 RSTDFYNQYRQIID
-1393 PKAEHPL
+1393 PKAERPL

-1520 NADSAIKLRD
+1520 NADSAVKLRD

-1544 EGFMKEINPEWK
+1544 EEFMKEINPEWK

-1688 QDPTNEKIVFQ
+1688 QNSTNEKIVFQ

-1728 SIETDKQATVQ
+1728 SIETDKQSTVQ

-1796 YYVIEADFDNNT
+1796 YYIIEADFNSNT
-1808 TNYLKD
+1808 TSYLRD

-1885 TSESVVTQ
+1885 ISESVVTQ
-1893 TTQTTGNGLQAGTNP
+1893 VTQTTGNGLQDGTNP

-1929 DAEDAVEAD
+1929 GAEDAVEAD

-1957 IAAYNRK
+1957 IAVYNRK
-1964 EKEEDELPVIP
+1964 EKEEEEPLP
-1975 FEAIPESLRE
+1975 E
-1985 NAVKAIQAA
+1985 
-1994 KSNPRTDSGL
+1994 
-2004 DQNDNNSDLKYGDVV
+2004 
-2019 RISDDEYVVI
+2019 
-2029 VGVKVRENGNHSYET
+2029 
-2044 LRISSPRNN
+2044 
-2053 TWGFESWPYFR
+2053 
-2064 TQITGIV
+2064 
-2071 KQPQVP
+2071 QPQNP
-2077 SQSEGQINPSTD
+2077 LQPEEQAGQNTLDPDTD

-2095 IYEEDSSPITQTDI
+2095 IYEEDLSPITQTDI
-2109 IEESAYQEAVDTSN
+2109 IEEITYQEAVDTSN

-2129 QSTTDDTQ
+2129 QSTTDDIQ
-2137 ASIAINM
+2137 ESITIDM

-2160 NGEPVPVGSQAWMNA
+2160 NGEPVPVGGQEWMDA
-2175 RIDSINGLIKIDQ
+2175 RIDSINGLVKIDQ
-2188 LLGRP
+2188 LSGRP
-2193 VRTVQEYVR
+2193 IKTVQEYIR
-2202 QIGRLRSILFNTQD
+2202 QIGRLRSILFNTKD

-2222 RLQNNLGLSGVYCT
+2222 RLQNNLGLSGIYCT

-2244 PGDKN
+2244 PGDNN

-2274 NGSSDTKSHEWHP
+2274 NGSSDTRSHEWHS
-2287 KSIVAIIGSKDTGD
+2287 KSIVAIIGSRDTGD

-2325 NVFDQVFN
+2325 NAFNQVFN

-2390 KNLELLGPQ
+2390 KSLELLGPQ

-2410 PGLGYDNDATP
+2410 PGLGYDNDATL

-2429 DFANNPDR
+2429 DFANNPDK
-2437 HNPQTYVT
+2437 HNPQTYIT
-2445 KNVMVSISGMVDA
+2445 KNIMISISGMVDA
-2458 GDKSVQIVNPGHPFV
+2458 GDKSIQIVNPGHPFV

-2492 RQATDPSVPKKVKL
+2492 RQTTDPSVPKKVKL

-2559 ERKAPGLLSKVERA
+2559 ERKAPGLLSKVEGA

-2613 GVLMSFAYNRNTL
+2613 GVLMNFAYNRNTL

-2677 PLQGNNYSISGK
+2677 PLQENNYSINGK

-2730 YKYRDRNS
+2730 YKYRDRDS

-2765 FSEFYQDGNIQEGNA
+2765 FSEFYQDGNIQKGNS
-2780 RVVDTLLSDD
+2780 RVVDTLLTDD

-2814 VVIQDSSGNSSTS
+2814 VVIQDSSGNYSTS

-2841 FTLTTL
+2841 FTLTTF

-2874 KNSNITL
+2874 KNSNVTL
-2881 SVTPENVT
+2881 SITPENVT
-2889 DYLNEGR
+2889 NYLNEGR

>member
-165 DSPNDSFAEHFFDT
+165 DSPNNSFAEHFFDT

-695 EDGTISFVQGTEQ
+695 EDGTISFVQGTKQ

-914 YQVSNLIKQSAEEYQ
+914 YQVSNLIKQSAKEYES
-929 ATSDVLQSFNKLLA
+929 TRDVLQSFNKLLA

-962 EIGEKAISEYFVEA
+962 EVGEKAISEYFVEA

-987 ATIQKLADIDQTL
+987 ATVQKLADIDQTL
-1000 PKDEIE
+1000 PKNEIE
-1006 KQEKQIQKEV
+1006 KQERQIQKEV

-1032 EPYLGLSFANKQVKS
+1032 EPYLGLSFANKQIKS

-1062 KIWEWQDWAES
+1062 KIMEWQDWAES

-1088 DIISYIKYISNLN
+1088 DIISYIKYISNLS

-1133 LTDASQDVTR
+1133 LNDASQDITR

-1148 SLYTDLENAID
+1148 GLYGDLENAID

-1191 SGSVEGQSYP
+1191 SGNVEGQSYP
-1201 ELAEIDSQTADIFVA
+1201 ELAEIDSQTADIFIA

-1224 LIFLKKLYN
+1224 LIFLRKLCN

-1274 GFLQL
+1274 EFLQL

-1294 SNSTN
+1294 NNSTN
-1299 LSEEQREQF
+1299 LSEEQREEF

-1332 SDPKQLA
+1332 NDPKQLA

-1370 WWLASRSAI
+1370 WWLASRAAI
-1379 RSTDFYNQYRQTID
+1379 RSTDFYNQYRQIID
-1393 PKAEHPL
+1393 PKAERPL

-1520 NADSAIKLRD
+1520 NADSAVKLRD

-1544 EGFMKEINPEWK
+1544 EEFMKEINPEWK

-1577 DEKEIR
+1577 NEKEIR

-1688 QDPTNEKIVFQ
+1688 QDPTNEKVTFQ

-1705 GLYGDKVLLYNA
+1705 GLYGDKVLLYNT
-1717 TIGRN
+1717 TITRN
-1722 EDKEVT
+1722 ENEEVT
-1728 SIETDKQATVQ
+1728 SINNDDKKAWTQTILQEV
-1739 VALEEIDKLI
+1739 DKLI
-1749 NTLKPG
+1749 STLKPE

-1761 YSDRNSPIFTELSS
+1761 YSDRNSPILTELSS

-1796 YYVIEADFDNNT
+1796 YYIIEADFDNNT

-1829 APSGEDKGIINFD
+1829 APSGDDKGIVNFD

-1852 PLSNA
+1852 SLSKA

-1866 KQLLDKIAASGNK
+1866 KQLLDRIAASGNK
-1879 IEYTPR
+1879 IEYVPR
-1885 TSESVVTQ
+1885 ASESVVTQ

-1929 DAEDAVEAD
+1929 DADDLAEAAM
-1938 RFIFEAN
+1938 FIQEAI

-1950 LREDQDV
+1950 LKEDQD
-1957 IAAYNRK
+1957 IMDAYNRK
-1964 EKEEDELPVIP
+1964 EREEEKSLLGQPQEP
-1975 FEAIPESLRE
+1975 PQPEE
-1985 NAVKAIQAA
+1985 QA
-1994 KSNPRTDSGL
+1994 
-2004 DQNDNNSDLKYGDVV
+2004 DQNIPDPDK
-2019 RISDDEYVVI
+2019 
-2029 VGVKVRENGNHSYET
+2029 
-2044 LRISSPRNN
+2044 
-2053 TWGFESWPYFR
+2053 
-2064 TQITGIV
+2064 
-2071 KQPQVP
+2071 
-2077 SQSEGQINPSTD
+2077 D

-2095 IYEEDSSPITQTDI
+2095 IYEGDASPITQTDI
-2109 IEESAYQEAVDTSN
+2109 IEEVAYQEAVDTSN

-2129 QSTTDDTQ
+2129 QSTTNDAQ

-2160 NGEPVPVGSQAWMNA
+2160 NGEPVPVGSQKWMNA
-2175 RIDSINGLIKIDQ
+2175 RIDSINGLVKIDQ

-2390 KNLELLGPQ
+2390 KSLELLGPQ

-2410 PGLGYDNDATP
+2410 PGLGYDNNATP
-2421 ESEWLTVN
+2421 ESEWLTVD
-2429 DFANNPDR
+2429 DFANNPDK

-2730 YKYRDRNS
+2730 YKYRDRDS

-2765 FSEFYQDGNIQEGNA
+2765 FSEFYQDGDIRSGNLKVVQTLQEEDNEFVA
-2780 RVVDTLLSDD
+2780 FVV
-2790 NGLIAFTIGNSIK
+2790 NGQLK
-2803 VSNRSDYLKGV
+2803 VSNKSKYLQGYAFPSDS
-2814 VVIQDSSGNSSTS
+2814 DGNPCYELEETNNPP
-2827 LDAIGTTDNNGNYQ
+2827 DNNGNYT
-2841 FTLTTL
+2841 FTLEVDTP
-2847 NGAEM
+2847 GSVQAAY
-2852 QVYNATYDSKN
+2852 YNATYDSKN

-2874 KNSNITL
+2874 KDSNITL
-2881 SVTPENVT
+2881 SVTPENIT

>member
-695 EDGTISFVQGTEQ
+695 EDGTISFVQGTKQ

-914 YQVSNLIKQSAEEYQ
+914 YQVSNLIKQSAKEYES
-929 ATSDVLQSFNKLLA
+929 TRDVLQSFNKLLA

-962 EIGEKAISEYFVEA
+962 EVGEKAISEYFVEA

-987 ATIQKLADIDQTL
+987 ATVQKLADIDQTL
-1000 PKDEIE
+1000 PKNEIE
-1006 KQEKQIQKEV
+1006 KQERQIQKEV

-1032 EPYLGLSFANKQVKS
+1032 EPYLGLSFANKQIKS

-1062 KIWEWQDWAES
+1062 KIMEWQDWAES

-1088 DIISYIKYISNLN
+1088 DIISYIKYISNLS

-1133 LTDASQDVTR
+1133 LNDASQDITR

-1148 SLYTDLENAID
+1148 GLYGDLENAID

-1191 SGSVEGQSYP
+1191 SGNVEGQSYP
-1201 ELAEIDSQTADIFVA
+1201 ELAEIDSQTADIFIA

-1224 LIFLKKLYN
+1224 LIFLRKLCN
-1233 INRSQKLSRQ
+1233 INRGQKLSRQ
-1243 NRIATKKDLLIYK
+1243 DRIATKKDLLIYK

-1279 QTAINGMTLHEDLLR
+1279 QTAINGMTLHENLLR

-1299 LSEEQREQF
+1299 LSEEQREEF

-1370 WWLASRSAI
+1370 WWLASRAAI
-1379 RSTDFYNQYRQTID
+1379 RSTDFYNQYRQIID
-1393 PKAEHPL
+1393 PKAERPL

-1520 NADSAIKLRD
+1520 NADSAVKLRD

-1544 EGFMKEINPEWK
+1544 EEFMKEINPEWK

-1577 DEKEIR
+1577 NEKEIR

-1688 QDPTNEKIVFQ
+1688 QDPTNEKVTFQ

-1705 GLYGDKVLLYNA
+1705 GLYGDKVLLYNT
-1717 TIGRN
+1717 TITRN
-1722 EDKEVT
+1722 ENEEVT
-1728 SIETDKQATVQ
+1728 SINNDDKKAWTQTILQEV
-1739 VALEEIDKLI
+1739 DKLI
-1749 NTLKPG
+1749 STLKPE

-1761 YSDRNSPIFTELSS
+1761 YSDRNSPILTELSS

-1796 YYVIEADFDNNT
+1796 YYIIEADFDNNT

-1829 APSGEDKGIINFD
+1829 APSGDDKGIINFD
-1842 SEQVHEKIDE
+1842 SEQVQEKVDE
-1852 PLSNA
+1852 TLSKS
-1857 TIAKFANDK
+1857 TIAVFADK
-1866 KQLLDKIAASGNK
+1866 RKKLLDKIAASGNK

-1893 TTQTTGNGLQAGTNP
+1893 ATQTTGNGLQAGTNP

-1938 RFIFEAN
+1938 RFIWEAS

-1950 LREDQDV
+1950 LRQDQDV
-1957 IAAYNRK
+1957 IDAYNRK
-1964 EKEEDELPVIP
+1964 EREEEEPLP
-1975 FEAIPESLRE
+1975 E
-1985 NAVKAIQAA
+1985 
-1994 KSNPRTDSGL
+1994 
-2004 DQNDNNSDLKYGDVV
+2004 
-2019 RISDDEYVVI
+2019 
-2029 VGVKVRENGNHSYET
+2029 
-2044 LRISSPRNN
+2044 
-2053 TWGFESWPYFR
+2053 
-2064 TQITGIV
+2064 
-2071 KQPQVP
+2071 QPQNP
-2077 SQSEGQINPSTD
+2077 PQPEEQAGQNTPDPDTD

-2137 ASIAINM
+2137 ASITINM

-2151 FETGVLVGP
+2151 FETGVLIGP

-2390 KNLELLGPQ
+2390 KSLELLGPQ

-2473 LVSYDTDLNSDK
+2473 LISYDTDLNSDK

-2730 YKYRDRNS
+2730 YKYRDRDS

-2765 FSEFYQDGNIQEGNA
+2765 FSEFYQDGDIRSGNLKVVQTLQEEDNEFVA
-2780 RVVDTLLSDD
+2780 FVV
-2790 NGLIAFTIGNSIK
+2790 NGQLK
-2803 VSNRSDYLKGV
+2803 VSNKSKYLQGYAFPSDS
-2814 VVIQDSSGNSSTS
+2814 DGNPCYELEETNNPP
-2827 LDAIGTTDNNGNYQ
+2827 DNNGNYT
-2841 FTLTTL
+2841 FTLEVDTP
-2847 NGAEM
+2847 GSVQAAY
-2852 QVYNATYDSKN
+2852 YNATYDSKN

-2874 KNSNITL
+2874 KDSNITL
-2881 SVTPENVT
+2881 SVTPENIT

>member
-120 KQTSSV
+120 RQTSSV

-149 LNPSTA
+149 LNPNTA

-423 AQAELDSFMKGYQ
+423 AQTELDSFMKGYQ

-802 EKRNNELSDDDKAV
+802 EKRNNELSAEDKAV

-826 KQKQLQELLE
+826 KQKQLQDPLE

-855 SGNLTTVTFP
+855 SGSLTTVTFP

-878 LTNDEKATAQDK
+878 LTNDEKAAAQDK

-914 YQVSNLIKQSAEEYQ
+914 YQVSNLIKQNEEEY
-929 ATSDVLQSFNKLLA
+929 TSIAPELQQVNSLVSQLYENSEGRETAWLKTAQDLIDTSRDKFNMRLTKLLGTEQDVQELQEISSRHDNIDPNLSDEERKQQQEQTRQEYVNKLEEILLRNIG
-943 SKYVLPE
+943 KYVQPFLDR
-950 GSEVMAL
+950 G
-957 KYAQN
+957 
-962 EIGEKAISEYFVEA
+962 
-976 YKTEESDKQLR
+976 
-987 ATIQKLADIDQTL
+987 
-1000 PKDEIE
+1000 
-1006 KQEKQIQKEV
+1006 
-1016 EDIKTDILL
+1016 
-1025 YNIDHIM
+1025 
-1032 EPYLGLSFANKQVKS
+1032 FANVETKQQLDSLLTATWNILKRKAVEWDQWQEENFDPMNMGQVNPYATQILEVKS
-1047 YLLQLLN
+1047 LKDQVANLN
-1054 RVKLANAT
+1054 R
-1062 KIWEWQDWAES
+1062 
-1073 QGIWNEENPYERKNN
+1073 
-1088 DIISYIKYISNLN
+1088 
-1101 DTPLEENLNQFSI
+1101 TPLEENLNQFSI
-1114 SIGNDPISISG
+1114 SIGNDPIDITG
-1125 LQERLNDA
+1125 LQERLNQMLND
-1133 LTDASQDVTR
+1133 TSQDVTR
-1143 FNIED
+1143 FNID
-1148 SLYTDLENAID
+1148 DDLYRDLENAIN
-1159 TMRMYRA
+1159 TMQMYRA

-1171 RTDQA
+1171 RTDSA
-1176 RVGDLYGYNAVLNEI
+1176 RVGDLYGYNATLNEI
-1191 SGSVEGQSYP
+1191 AERVEGQSYP
-1201 ELAEIDSQTADIFVA
+1201 ELAEIDSQTADIFIA
-1216 DIDANLNK
+1216 DIDTNLNK
-1224 LIFLKKLYN
+1224 LTFLKTLYN
-1233 INRSQKLSRQ
+1233 INRGQKLSRQ
-1243 NRIATKKDLLIYK
+1243 DRIATKKDLLIYK

-1279 QTAINGMTLHEDLLR
+1279 QTAINGMTLHENLLR

-1299 LSEEQREQF
+1299 LSEEQREEF

-1370 WWLASRSAI
+1370 WWLASRAAI
-1379 RSTDFYNQYRQTID
+1379 RSTDFYNQYRQIID
-1393 PKAEHPL
+1393 PKAERPL

-1520 NADSAIKLRD
+1520 NADSAVKLRD

-1544 EGFMKEINPEWK
+1544 EEFMKEINPEWK

-1577 DEKEIR
+1577 NEKEIR

-1688 QDPTNEKIVFQ
+1688 QDPTNEKVTFQ

-1705 GLYGDKVLLYNA
+1705 GLYGDKVLLYNT
-1717 TIGRN
+1717 TITRN
-1722 EDKEVT
+1722 ENEEVT
-1728 SIETDKQATVQ
+1728 SINNDDKKAWTQTILQEV
-1739 VALEEIDKLI
+1739 DKLI
-1749 NTLKPG
+1749 STLKPG

-1761 YSDRNSPIFTELSS
+1761 YSDRNSPILTELSS

-1796 YYVIEADFDNNT
+1796 YYIIEADFDNNT

-1829 APSGEDKGIINFD
+1829 APSGDDKGIINFD
-1842 SEQVHEKIDE
+1842 SEQVQEKVDE
-1852 PLSNA
+1852 TLSKS
-1857 TIAKFANDK
+1857 TIAVFADK
-1866 KQLLDKIAASGNK
+1866 RKKLLDKIVASGNK

-1908 TPPPTTLTYEQE
+1908 IPPPTTLTYEQE

-1929 DAEDAVEAD
+1929 GAEDAVEAD
-1938 RFIFEAN
+1938 RFIWEAS

-1950 LREDQDV
+1950 LRQDQDV
-1957 IAAYNRK
+1957 IDAYNRK
-1964 EKEEDELPVIP
+1964 EREEEEPLP
-1975 FEAIPESLRE
+1975 E
-1985 NAVKAIQAA
+1985 
-1994 KSNPRTDSGL
+1994 
-2004 DQNDNNSDLKYGDVV
+2004 
-2019 RISDDEYVVI
+2019 
-2029 VGVKVRENGNHSYET
+2029 
-2044 LRISSPRNN
+2044 
-2053 TWGFESWPYFR
+2053 
-2064 TQITGIV
+2064 
-2071 KQPQVP
+2071 QPQNP
-2077 SQSEGQINPSTD
+2077 PQPEEQAGQNTPDPNTD

-2109 IEESAYQEAVDTSN
+2109 IEESAYQEAIDTSN

-2160 NGEPVPVGSQAWMNA
+2160 NGEPVPVGNQAWMNA

-2311 SPFTLLQIKDNNGA
+2311 SPFTLLQIKDNNRA
-2325 NVFDQVFN
+2325 NVFNQVFN

-2390 KNLELLGPQ
+2390 KSLELLGPQ

-2429 DFANNPDR
+2429 DFANNPDK

-2473 LVSYDTDLNSDK
+2473 LVSYDIDLNSDK

-2536 GQLFTSYKL
+2536 GQLFTSYKV

-2559 ERKAPGLLSKVERA
+2559 ERKAPGLLSKVEGA
-2573 IQEVDALST
+2573 IQEVDTLST

-2677 PLQGNNYSISGK
+2677 PLQGNNYTISGK

-2730 YKYRDRNS
+2730 YKYRDRDS

-2765 FSEFYQDGNIQEGNA
+2765 LSEFYQNGNIQEGNA
-2780 RVVDTLLSDD
+2780 KVVDALLSDD

-2814 VVIQDSSGNSSTS
+2814 VVIRDSSGNSSTS

-2874 KNSNITL
+2874 KDSNITL
-2881 SVTPENVT
+2881 SVTPENIT

>member
-436 KLGEVMS
+436 KLGEIMS

-680 MQLGDRNLSMNTQRN
+680 MQLGDRNLSMNIQQN

-826 KQKQLQELLE
+826 KQKQLQDLLE

-914 YQVSNLIKQSAEEYQ
+914 YQVSNLIKQNEEEY
-929 ATSDVLQSFNKLLA
+929 TSIAPELKQVNSLVSQLYENSEGRETAWLKTAQDLIDTSRDKFNMRLTKLLGTEQDVQELQEISSRHDNIDPNLSDEERKQQQEQTRQEYVNKLEEILLRNIG
-943 SKYVLPE
+943 KYVQPFLDR
-950 GSEVMAL
+950 G
-957 KYAQN
+957 
-962 EIGEKAISEYFVEA
+962 
-976 YKTEESDKQLR
+976 
-987 ATIQKLADIDQTL
+987 
-1000 PKDEIE
+1000 
-1006 KQEKQIQKEV
+1006 
-1016 EDIKTDILL
+1016 
-1025 YNIDHIM
+1025 
-1032 EPYLGLSFANKQVKS
+1032 FANVETKQQLDSLLTATWNILKRKAVEWDQWQEENFDPMNMGQVNPYATQILEVKS
-1047 YLLQLLN
+1047 LKDQVANLN
-1054 RVKLANAT
+1054 R
-1062 KIWEWQDWAES
+1062 
-1073 QGIWNEENPYERKNN
+1073 
-1088 DIISYIKYISNLN
+1088 
-1101 DTPLEENLNQFSI
+1101 TPLEENLNQFSI
-1114 SIGNDPISISG
+1114 SIGNDPIDITG
-1125 LQERLNDA
+1125 LQERLNQMLND
-1133 LTDASQDVTR
+1133 TSQDVTR
-1143 FNIED
+1143 FNID
-1148 SLYTDLENAID
+1148 DDLYRDLENAIN
-1159 TMRMYRA
+1159 TMQMYRA

-1171 RTDQA
+1171 RTDSA
-1176 RVGDLYGYNAVLNEI
+1176 RVGDLYGYNATLNEI
-1191 SGSVEGQSYP
+1191 AERVEGQSYP
-1201 ELAEIDSQTADIFVA
+1201 ELAEIDSQTADIFIA
-1216 DIDANLNK
+1216 DIDTNLNK
-1224 LIFLKKLYN
+1224 LTFLKTLYN
-1233 INRSQKLSRQ
+1233 INRGQKLSRQ
-1243 NRIATKKDLLIYK
+1243 DRIATKKDLLIYK

-1279 QTAINGMTLHEDLLR
+1279 QTAINGMTLHENLLR

-1299 LSEEQREQF
+1299 LSEEQREEF

-1370 WWLASRSAI
+1370 WWLASRAAI
-1379 RSTDFYNQYRQTID
+1379 RSTDFYNQYRQIID
-1393 PKAEHPL
+1393 PKAERPL

-1503 QQTHPDLLKN
+1503 QQTYPDLLKN

-1520 NADSAIKLRD
+1520 NADSAVKLRD

-1544 EGFMKEINPEWK
+1544 EEFMKEINPEWK

-1577 DEKEIR
+1577 NEKEIR

-1717 TIGRN
+1717 TISRN
-1722 EDKEVT
+1722 EDEEVT
-1728 SIETDKQATVQ
+1728 SINNDDKKAWTQTILQEV
-1739 VALEEIDKLI
+1739 DKLI
-1749 NTLKPG
+1749 STLKPG

-1761 YSDRNSPIFTELSS
+1761 YSDRNSPILTELSS

-1796 YYVIEADFDNNT
+1796 YYIIEADFDSNT

-1829 APSGEDKGIINFD
+1829 APSGDDKGIINFD

-1852 PLSNA
+1852 SLSKA

-1866 KQLLDKIAASGNK
+1866 KQLLDRIAASGNK
-1879 IEYTPR
+1879 MEYVPR
-1885 TSESVVTQ
+1885 ASESVVTQ
-1893 TTQTTGNGLQAGTNP
+1893 AAQTSGNGLQAGTNP

-1929 DAEDAVEAD
+1929 GAEDAVEAD

-1950 LREDQDV
+1950 LRQDQDV
-1957 IAAYNRK
+1957 IDAYNRK
-1964 EKEEDELPVIP
+1964 EREEEEPLHEQPQEP
-1975 FEAIPESLRE
+1975 PQPE
-1985 NAVKAIQAA
+1985 KQA
-1994 KSNPRTDSGL
+1994 
-2004 DQNDNNSDLKYGDVV
+2004 DQNTPDPD
-2019 RISDDEYVVI
+2019 R
-2029 VGVKVRENGNHSYET
+2029 
-2044 LRISSPRNN
+2044 
-2053 TWGFESWPYFR
+2053 
-2064 TQITGIV
+2064 
-2071 KQPQVP
+2071 
-2077 SQSEGQINPSTD
+2077 D

-2137 ASIAINM
+2137 ASITINM

-2151 FETGVLVGP
+2151 FETGVLIGP

-2390 KNLELLGPQ
+2390 KSLELLGPQ

-2429 DFANNPDR
+2429 DFANDPDR

-2730 YKYRDRNS
+2730 YKYRDRDS
-2738 NLVQTISPQQRAINN
+2738 NLIQTISPQQRAINN

-2765 FSEFYQDGNIQEGNA
+2765 FSESYQDGNIQEGNA

-2827 LDAIGTTDNNGNYQ
+2827 LNAIGTTDNNGNYQ

-2852 QVYNATYDSKN
+2852 QVYNAIYDSKN

-2874 KNSNITL
+2874 KDSNITL
-2881 SVTPENVT
+2881 SVTPENIT

>member
-680 MQLGDRNLSMNTQRN
+680 MQLGDRNLSMNIQRN

-826 KQKQLQELLE
+826 KQKQLQDLLE

-914 YQVSNLIKQSAEEYQ
+914 YQVSNLIKQNEEEY
-929 ATSDVLQSFNKLLA
+929 TSIAPELQQVNSLVSQLYENSEGRETAWLKTAQDLIDTSRDKFNMRLTKLLGTEQDVQELQEISSRHDNIDPNLSDEERKQQQEQTRQEYVNKLEEILLRNIG
-943 SKYVLPE
+943 KYVQPFLDR
-950 GSEVMAL
+950 G
-957 KYAQN
+957 
-962 EIGEKAISEYFVEA
+962 
-976 YKTEESDKQLR
+976 
-987 ATIQKLADIDQTL
+987 
-1000 PKDEIE
+1000 
-1006 KQEKQIQKEV
+1006 
-1016 EDIKTDILL
+1016 
-1025 YNIDHIM
+1025 
-1032 EPYLGLSFANKQVKS
+1032 FANVETKQQLDSLLTATWNILKRKAVEWDQWQEENFDPMNMGQVNPYATQILEVKS
-1047 YLLQLLN
+1047 LKDQVANLN
-1054 RVKLANAT
+1054 R
-1062 KIWEWQDWAES
+1062 
-1073 QGIWNEENPYERKNN
+1073 
-1088 DIISYIKYISNLN
+1088 
-1101 DTPLEENLNQFSI
+1101 TPLEENLNQFSI
-1114 SIGNDPISISG
+1114 SIGNDPIDITG
-1125 LQERLNDA
+1125 LQERLNQMLND
-1133 LTDASQDVTR
+1133 TSQDVTR
-1143 FNIED
+1143 FNID
-1148 SLYTDLENAID
+1148 DDLYRDLENAIN
-1159 TMRMYRA
+1159 TMQMYRA

-1171 RTDQA
+1171 RTDSA
-1176 RVGDLYGYNAVLNEI
+1176 RVGDLYGYNATLNEI
-1191 SGSVEGQSYP
+1191 AERVEGQSYP
-1201 ELAEIDSQTADIFVA
+1201 ELAEIDSQTADIFIA
-1216 DIDANLNK
+1216 DIDTNLNK
-1224 LIFLKKLYN
+1224 LTFLKTLYN
-1233 INRSQKLSRQ
+1233 INRGQKLSRQ
-1243 NRIATKKDLLIYK
+1243 DRIATKKDLLIYK
-1256 RLKSIVQVLDDD
+1256 RLKSIVQVLGDD

-1279 QTAINGMTLHEDLLR
+1279 QTAINGMTLHENLLR

-1299 LSEEQREQF
+1299 LSEEQREEF

-1370 WWLASRSAI
+1370 WWLASRAAI
-1379 RSTDFYNQYRQTID
+1379 RSTDFYNQYRQIID
-1393 PKAEHPL
+1393 PKAERPL

-1520 NADSAIKLRD
+1520 NADSAVKLRD

-1544 EGFMKEINPEWK
+1544 EEFMKEINPEWK

-1577 DEKEIR
+1577 NEKEIR

-1688 QDPTNEKIVFQ
+1688 QNPTNEKVTFQ

-1705 GLYGDKVLLYNA
+1705 GLYGDKVLLYNT
-1717 TIGRN
+1717 TITRN
-1722 EDKEVT
+1722 ENEEVT
-1728 SIETDKQATVQ
+1728 SINNDDKKAWTQTILQEV
-1739 VALEEIDKLI
+1739 DKLI
-1749 NTLKPG
+1749 STLKPG

-1761 YSDRNSPIFTELSS
+1761 YSDRNSPILAELSS

-1796 YYVIEADFDNNT
+1796 YYIIEADFDNNT

-1829 APSGEDKGIINFD
+1829 APSGDDKGIINFD
-1842 SEQVHEKIDE
+1842 SEQVQEKVDE
-1852 PLSNA
+1852 TLSKS
-1857 TIAKFANDK
+1857 TIAVFADK
-1866 KQLLDKIAASGNK
+1866 RKKLLDKIAASGNK
-1879 IEYTPR
+1879 IEYVPR
-1885 TSESVVTQ
+1885 ISESVVTQ

-1908 TPPPTTLTYEQE
+1908 TPPPATLTYEQE

-1957 IAAYNRK
+1957 IDAYNRK
-1964 EKEEDELPVIP
+1964 EREEEEPLP
-1975 FEAIPESLRE
+1975 E
-1985 NAVKAIQAA
+1985 
-1994 KSNPRTDSGL
+1994 
-2004 DQNDNNSDLKYGDVV
+2004 
-2019 RISDDEYVVI
+2019 
-2029 VGVKVRENGNHSYET
+2029 
-2044 LRISSPRNN
+2044 
-2053 TWGFESWPYFR
+2053 
-2064 TQITGIV
+2064 
-2071 KQPQVP
+2071 QPQNP
-2077 SQSEGQINPSTD
+2077 PQPEEQAGQNTPDPNTD

-2137 ASIAINM
+2137 ASITINM

-2151 FETGVLVGP
+2151 FETGVLIGP

-2390 KNLELLGPQ
+2390 KSLELLGPQ

-2429 DFANNPDR
+2429 DFANNPDK

-2559 ERKAPGLLSKVERA
+2559 ERKAPGLLSKVEKA
-2573 IQEVDALST
+2573 IQEVDTLST

-2730 YKYRDRNS
+2730 YKYRDRDS

-2863 DTLIITPEVET
+2863 DALIITPEVKT
-2874 KNSNITL
+2874 KDSNITL
-2881 SVTPENVT
+2881 SVTPENIT

>member
-34 QLLGRSEYESSEK
+34 QLLDRSEYKSSEK

-106 TGPDYQQVI
+106 MGPDYQQVI

-120 KQTSSV
+120 RQTSSV

-131 VGERTKSV
+131 VGERTKSI
-139 DELAQANKVL
+139 DELAQTNKVL

-165 DSPNDSFAEHFFDT
+165 DSPNDSFVDHFFDT
-179 LVLAQYDED
+179 LVLAQYNEN
-188 GTHTDLVS
+188 GTHIDLVS
-196 GQIVEHKKGD
+196 GQTVEHKKGEP
-206 LKLDQNGNFYY
+206 KLDQNGNFYY

-257 KSVGGSILKNL
+257 KSIGGSVLKNL

-289 TQLAGLG
+289 TQSAGLG

-319 SVSRQGAQT
+319 SVSRQGTQT
-328 EYAQENTWCWENFI
+328 EYAQKNTWCWENFI
-342 NLIGDVAGQLK
+342 NLIGDFAGQLK

-374 ESMAAKLAELQ
+374 ESMAVKLAELQ
-385 KGQQKLF
+385 KRQQKLF

-423 AQAELDSFMKGYQ
+423 AQAELDSFIKGYQ

-514 QDTQAL
+514 QDTQNL
-520 YRQFGTTLKNVPK
+520 YRQFGATLKNVPK
-533 EGKKQYVKKIFNL
+533 EGKKEYVKKLFNI
-546 GRDIARA
+546 GRDIART
-553 EYATGSRALTASLA
+553 EYATGSRSLTASLA

-618 DLANRYSMSLVGGFI
+618 NLANRYSMSLVGGFI

-680 MQLGDRNLSMNTQRN
+680 MKIGDKNLSMNTQRN
-695 EDGTISFVQGTEQ
+695 EDGTISFIQGTEQ

-787 SKALDANGDKAVSDK
+787 SKALDTNGDKTVSDK
-802 EKRNNELSDDDKAV
+802 EKRNNEVSDNDKAV

-826 KQKQLQELLE
+826 KQKQLQDLLE
-836 GKRSYEFIAD
+836 GKKSYEFIAN

-855 SGNLTTVTFP
+855 SGNLTTVIFP
-865 LFAEQMYGKKFSE
+865 LFAEQMYRKKFSE

-890 YTKWKASEGR
+890 YTKWKTSEGR

-914 YQVSNLIKQSAEEYQ
+914 YQVSNLIKQHEEEY
-929 ATSDVLQSFNKLLA
+929 TSIAPELQQVNSLVSQLYENYKGRETTWLKTAQDLIDTSRDKFNMRLTKLLGTEQDVRELQEISSRHDNIDSNLSDEERKQQQEQIKQEYVNKLEEILLKNIG
-943 SKYVLPE
+943 KYVQPFLDR
-950 GSEVMAL
+950 G
-957 KYAQN
+957 
-962 EIGEKAISEYFVEA
+962 
-976 YKTEESDKQLR
+976 
-987 ATIQKLADIDQTL
+987 
-1000 PKDEIE
+1000 
-1006 KQEKQIQKEV
+1006 
-1016 EDIKTDILL
+1016 
-1025 YNIDHIM
+1025 
-1032 EPYLGLSFANKQVKS
+1032 FANVETKQQLDS
-1047 YLLQLLN
+1047 LLT
-1054 RVKLANAT
+1054 AT
-1062 KIWEWQDWAES
+1062 WNILKRKAVEWDQW
-1073 QGIWNEENPYERKNN
+1073 QEENFDPMNMGQVNPYATQILEVKNLK
-1088 DIISYIKYISNLN
+1088 DQVSNLN
-1101 DTPLEENLNQFSI
+1101 RTPIEENLNQFSI
-1114 SIGNDPISISG
+1114 SIGNDPIDITG
-1125 LQERLNDA
+1125 LQERLNQMLND
-1133 LTDASQDVTR
+1133 TSQDVTK
-1143 FNIED
+1143 FNID
-1148 SLYTDLENAID
+1148 DDLYRDLENAIN
-1159 TMRMYRA
+1159 TMQMYRA

-1171 RTDQA
+1171 RTDSA
-1176 RVGDLYGYNAVLNEI
+1176 RVGDLYGYNATLNEI
-1191 SGSVEGQSYP
+1191 AERVEGQSYP

-1216 DIDANLNK
+1216 DIDTNLNK
-1224 LIFLKKLYN
+1224 LTFLKTLYN
-1233 INRSQKLSRQ
+1233 INRGQKLSRQ
-1243 NRIATKKDLLIYK
+1243 DRIDTKKDLLIYK

-1294 SNSTN
+1294 NNSTN
-1299 LSEEQREQF
+1299 LSEEQREEF

-1323 QIESNKAKL
+1323 QIESNKTKL

-1370 WWLASRSAI
+1370 WWLASRAAI
-1379 RSTDFYNQYRQTID
+1379 RSTDFYNQYRQLID
-1393 PKAEHPL
+1393 PKAERPL

-1416 IVNGNI
+1416 IVNGNV
-1422 FSNFYKAYRQAI
+1422 FSSFYKAHRQAML
-1434 VEDWKSKT
+1434 EDWKSKT
-1442 VDQRREIAKRIN
+1442 IDQRREIAKLIN
-1454 IDEVLL
+1454 IDESLL
-1460 SDDMADYALNFLPAP
+1460 SDDMADYALNFLPTP
-1475 RYQNIILTEGIPGSG
+1475 RYQNIVLTEGIPGSG

-1513 VAVVHGA
+1513 VLVVHGA
-1520 NADSAIKLRD
+1520 NADSAVKLRD

-1544 EGFMKEINPEWK
+1544 EEFMKEINPEWK

-1597 IVIDEISKFTAY
+1597 IIIDEISKFTAY
-1609 DLDQIDRFAK
+1609 DLDQIDKFAK

-1626 VAGDFDQSGIV
+1626 AAGDFDQSGIV

-1688 QDPTNEKIVFQ
+1688 QDPTNKKITFQ

-1717 TIGRN
+1717 TITRN
-1722 EDKEVT
+1722 EDEKVT
-1728 SIETDKQATVQ
+1728 SINNDDKKAWTQTILQEV
-1739 VALEEIDKLI
+1739 DKLI
-1749 NTLKPG
+1749 STLKPG

-1761 YSDRNSPIFTELSS
+1761 YSDRNSPILAELSS
-1775 DKYSKY
+1775 DKYSEY

-1796 YYVIEADFDNNT
+1796 YYIIEADFDSNT

-1829 APSGEDKGIINFD
+1829 APSGDDKGIINFD

-1852 PLSNA
+1852 SLSKA

-1866 KQLLDKIAASGNK
+1866 KQFLDKIAASGNK
-1879 IEYTPR
+1879 IEYVPR
-1885 TSESVVTQ
+1885 TSESTVIQIVQ
-1893 TTQTTGNGLQAGTNP
+1893 TPENGLQPGVDS
-1908 TPPPTTLTYEQE
+1908 TPPALTYDQE
-1920 KKELLAAIE
+1920 KEALLAAIE
-1929 DAEDAVEAD
+1929 RAVDAEEAD
-1938 RFIFEAN
+1938 RFIFEGSV
-1945 LRHPG
+1945 RHPG
-1950 LREDQDV
+1950 LRQDQDV
-1957 IAAYNRK
+1957 IDAYNRK
-1964 EKEEDELPVIP
+1964 EREEEEPLSEQPQKLPQ
-1975 FEAIPESLRE
+1975 PEE
-1985 NAVKAIQAA
+1985 Q
-1994 KSNPRTDSGL
+1994 T
-2004 DQNDNNSDLKYGDVV
+2004 DQNTPDPD
-2019 RISDDEYVVI
+2019 R
-2029 VGVKVRENGNHSYET
+2029 
-2044 LRISSPRNN
+2044 
-2053 TWGFESWPYFR
+2053 
-2064 TQITGIV
+2064 
-2071 KQPQVP
+2071 
-2077 SQSEGQINPSTD
+2077 D

-2109 IEESAYQEAVDTSN
+2109 IEEKTYQGAVDTSN
-2123 QEVNLP
+2123 QGVNLP
-2129 QSTTDDTQ
+2129 QSTTDDIQ

-2160 NGEPVPVGSQAWMNA
+2160 NGEPIPVGSQEWMNA
-2175 RIDSINGLIKIDQ
+2175 RIDSINGLVKIDQ
-2188 LLGRP
+2188 LLGKP
-2193 VRTVQEYVR
+2193 VRTVQEYVK

-2222 RLQNNLGLSGVYCT
+2222 RLQNNLGLSGIYCT

-2244 PGDKN
+2244 PGDN
-2249 KLNGREFVDSN
+2249 NRLNGIEFVDSN

-2287 KSIVAIIGSKDTGD
+2287 KSVVAIIGSKDTGD
-2301 VLELPLIALS
+2301 MLELPLIALS
-2311 SPFTLLQIKDNNGA
+2311 SPFTLLQIKDNNGT

-2333 RFQTLKNNGMTY
+2333 RFQTLKNNGITY

-2355 FDGNVKYQNLINLF
+2355 FDGNIKYQNLINLF

-2378 VFYIRDPQWTPA
+2378 VFYIRDSQWTPA
-2390 KNLELLGPQ
+2390 KSLELLGPQ

-2429 DFANNPDR
+2429 DFANNPDK
-2437 HNPQTYVT
+2437 HNPQT
-2445 KNVMVSISGMVDA
+2445 SGMVDA

-2492 RQATDPSVPKKVKL
+2492 RQATDPSVHKKVKL
-2506 VYVIP
+2506 IYVIP
-2511 PKATIREYLDNLH
+2511 PKVTIREYLDNLH
-2524 KILNKEPNVQNI
+2524 EILNKEPNVQNI

-2545 LKILIN
+2545 LKILLN

-2559 ERKAPGLLSKVERA
+2559 ERKAPGLLSKVEVA

-2582 IDQKKDKLYE
+2582 LDQKKDKLYE

-2636 SPDDV
+2636 SPDDA

-2677 PLQGNNYSISGK
+2677 PLQGNNYTINNK

-2722 GHLQSGDS
+2722 GHIQSGDS
-2730 YKYRDRNS
+2730 YQYRKRNS
-2738 NLVQTISPQQRAINN
+2738 NLNQTISPQQRAINN
-2753 TLKYLQQKTGRD
+2753 ILKYLQQKTGRD
-2765 FSEFYQDGNIQEGNA
+2765 FSEFYQDGGIRSGNLKVVQTLQEE
-2780 RVVDTLLSDD
+2780 D
-2790 NGLIAFTIGNSIK
+2790 NELIAFMVNEQLK
-2803 VSNRSDYLKGV
+2803 VSNKSKYLQGRAFPSDS
-2814 VVIQDSSGNSSTS
+2814 DGNPCYELEETNNPP
-2827 LDAIGTTDNNGNYQ
+2827 DNNGNYT
-2841 FTLTTL
+2841 FTLEVDTPSSGQATY
-2847 NGAEM
+2847 
-2852 QVYNATYDSKN
+2852 YNATYDSKN
-2863 DTLIITPEVET
+2863 DTLIITPEVEA
-2874 KNSNITL
+2874 KDSNITL
-2881 SVTPENVT
+2881 SVTPENIT

-2907 TLSDAFQKTTYEEF
+2907 TLSDVFQKTTYEEF
-2921 IQALNDLEYIGDM
+2921 VQALNDLEYIGDM

-2968 QDVNDEGQVC
+2968 QDVNDEDQIC

>member
-60 KNQFDQLYNN
+60 KSQFDQLYNN

-826 KQKQLQELLE
+826 KQKQLQDLLE

-855 SGNLTTVTFP
+855 SGNLTTVTLP

-914 YQVSNLIKQSAEEYQ
+914 YQVSNLIKQNEEEY
-929 ATSDVLQSFNKLLA
+929 TSIAPELQQVNSLVSQLYENSEGRETAWLKTAQDLIDTSRDKFNMRLTKLLGTEQDVQELQEISSRHDNIDPNLSDEERKQQQEQTRQEYVNKLEEILLRNIG
-943 SKYVLPE
+943 KYVQPFLDR
-950 GSEVMAL
+950 G
-957 KYAQN
+957 
-962 EIGEKAISEYFVEA
+962 
-976 YKTEESDKQLR
+976 
-987 ATIQKLADIDQTL
+987 
-1000 PKDEIE
+1000 
-1006 KQEKQIQKEV
+1006 
-1016 EDIKTDILL
+1016 
-1025 YNIDHIM
+1025 
-1032 EPYLGLSFANKQVKS
+1032 FANVETKQQLDSLLTATWNILKRKAVEWDQWQEENFDPMNMGQVNPYATQILEVKS
-1047 YLLQLLN
+1047 LKDQVANLN
-1054 RVKLANAT
+1054 R
-1062 KIWEWQDWAES
+1062 
-1073 QGIWNEENPYERKNN
+1073 
-1088 DIISYIKYISNLN
+1088 
-1101 DTPLEENLNQFSI
+1101 TPLEENLNQFSI
-1114 SIGNDPISISG
+1114 SIGNDPIDITG
-1125 LQERLNDA
+1125 LQERLNQMLND
-1133 LTDASQDVTR
+1133 TSQDVTR
-1143 FNIED
+1143 FNID
-1148 SLYTDLENAID
+1148 DDLYRDLENAIN
-1159 TMRMYRA
+1159 TMQMYRA

-1171 RTDQA
+1171 RTDSA
-1176 RVGDLYGYNAVLNEI
+1176 RVGDLYGYNATLNEI
-1191 SGSVEGQSYP
+1191 AERVEGQSYP
-1201 ELAEIDSQTADIFVA
+1201 ELAEIDSQTADIFIA
-1216 DIDANLNK
+1216 DIDTNLNK
-1224 LIFLKKLYN
+1224 LTFLKTLYN
-1233 INRSQKLSRQ
+1233 INRGQKLSRQ
-1243 NRIATKKDLLIYK
+1243 DRIATKKDLLIYK

-1279 QTAINGMTLHEDLLR
+1279 QTAINGMTLHENLLR

-1299 LSEEQREQF
+1299 LSEEQREEF

-1370 WWLASRSAI
+1370 WWLASRAAI
-1379 RSTDFYNQYRQTID
+1379 RSTDFYNQYRQIID
-1393 PKAEHPL
+1393 PKAERPL

-1520 NADSAIKLRD
+1520 NADSAVKLRD

-1544 EGFMKEINPEWK
+1544 EEFMKEINPEWK

-1577 DEKEIR
+1577 NEKEIR

-1688 QDPTNEKIVFQ
+1688 QDPTNEKVTFQ

-1705 GLYGDKVLLYNA
+1705 GLYGDKVLLYNT
-1717 TIGRN
+1717 TITRN
-1722 EDKEVT
+1722 ENEEVT
-1728 SIETDKQATVQ
+1728 SINNDDKKAWTQTILQEV
-1739 VALEEIDKLI
+1739 DKLI
-1749 NTLKPG
+1749 STLKSG

-1761 YSDRNSPIFTELSS
+1761 YSDRNSPILAELSS

-1796 YYVIEADFDNNT
+1796 YYIIEADFDNNT

-1829 APSGEDKGIINFD
+1829 APSGDDKGIINFD
-1842 SEQVHEKIDE
+1842 SEQVQEKVDE
-1852 PLSNA
+1852 TLSKS
-1857 TIAKFANDK
+1857 TIAVFADK
-1866 KQLLDKIAASGNK
+1866 RKKLLDKIAASGNK
-1879 IEYTPR
+1879 IEYVPR
-1885 TSESVVTQ
+1885 ISESVVTQ

-1938 RFIFEAN
+1938 RFIWEAS

-1950 LREDQDV
+1950 LRQDQDV
-1957 IAAYNRK
+1957 IDAYNRK
-1964 EKEEDELPVIP
+1964 EREEEEPLP
-1975 FEAIPESLRE
+1975 E
-1985 NAVKAIQAA
+1985 
-1994 KSNPRTDSGL
+1994 
-2004 DQNDNNSDLKYGDVV
+2004 
-2019 RISDDEYVVI
+2019 
-2029 VGVKVRENGNHSYET
+2029 
-2044 LRISSPRNN
+2044 
-2053 TWGFESWPYFR
+2053 
-2064 TQITGIV
+2064 
-2071 KQPQVP
+2071 QPQNP
-2077 SQSEGQINPSTD
+2077 PQPEEQAGQNTPDPNTD

-2095 IYEEDSSPITQTDI
+2095 IYEEDLSPITQTDI
-2109 IEESAYQEAVDTSN
+2109 IEESTYQEAVDTSN

-2137 ASIAINM
+2137 ASITINM

-2151 FETGVLVGP
+2151 FETGVLIGP

-2390 KNLELLGPQ
+2390 KSLELLGPQ

-2524 KILNKEPNVQNI
+2524 KILNKESNVQNI

-2559 ERKAPGLLSKVERA
+2559 ERKAPGLLSKVGEA
-2573 IQEVDALST
+2573 IQEVDTLST

-2636 SPDDV
+2636 NPDDV

-2677 PLQGNNYSISGK
+2677 PLQGNNYTISGK

-2730 YKYRDRNS
+2730 YKYRDR
-2738 NLVQTISPQQRAINN
+2738 
-2753 TLKYLQQKTGRD
+2753 
-2765 FSEFYQDGNIQEGNA
+2765 
-2780 RVVDTLLSDD
+2780 
-2790 NGLIAFTIGNSIK
+2790 
-2803 VSNRSDYLKGV
+2803 
-2814 VVIQDSSGNSSTS
+2814 
-2827 LDAIGTTDNNGNYQ
+2827 
-2841 FTLTTL
+2841 
-2847 NGAEM
+2847 
-2852 QVYNATYDSKN
+2852 DSK
-2863 DTLIITPEVET
+2863 
-2874 KNSNITL
+2874 SL
-2881 SVTPENVT
+2881 S
-2889 DYLNEGR
+2889 L
-2896 EILESIFDFDP
+2896 
-2907 TLSDAFQKTTYEEF
+2907 
-2921 IQALNDLEYIGDM
+2921 
-2934 RIDDL
+2934 
-2939 QSLLEDATPE
+2939 
-2949 QKQII
+2949 
-2954 NDLIELERSHDPDK
+2954 
-2968 QDVNDEGQVC
+2968 
-2978 PPNFKILF
+2978 